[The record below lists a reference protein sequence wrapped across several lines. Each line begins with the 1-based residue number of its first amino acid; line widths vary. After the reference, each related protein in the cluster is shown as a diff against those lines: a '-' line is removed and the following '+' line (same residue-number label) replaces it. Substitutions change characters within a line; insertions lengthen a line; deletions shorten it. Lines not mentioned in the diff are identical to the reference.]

1 MRNDE
6 RLRTIYEVMAP
17 YIVRNEHNWRDYLA
31 FASQFHKHSFD
42 NILLVYAQD
51 EDVSILATR
60 KQWAAIG
67 RNLIPR
73 AKGVAVCVYR
83 NAKLTLD
90 YLFDVSQT
98 TGKEIHP
105 TDWQLSDEM
114 KEALTERLSYA
125 HGFPKQGFS
134 QALYAMA
141 SESVADNY
149 NHFLQELKQETKGH
163 LFTEIP
169 AGGFEAQYI
178 QLLTDSISYFI
189 GKKCHLPD
197 EEIQL
202 SDGMATVSH
211 FNTLPLVAH
220 LGTAV
225 TALSK
230 GILLEV
236 ERNIKIINRERMAQ
250 HEQTEY
256 QSEIQRAGRD
266 DAARSANLQQQ
277 RSRSASG
284 QVRPDGPG
292 IPQRESPGAIYDF
305 ENGWQSD
312 GDHAPGTGRG
322 DREDRSPDPANAPA
336 GADPADRGHHGADA
350 PPEQSE
356 TDGGGNRTPERSPD
370 SPLTEEHPNTEVAPS
385 AAPVGEP
392 SEKDGSFSVPAEQ
405 PTRHF
410 TDAEV
415 RRNYEYILTSTNLY
429 PSELHSAVR
438 SVLSEPPLNPDWSDK
453 GRQIAALFTPYGDRE
468 YQGDLLYRT
477 RLHGEDGISFFF
489 DEGYTYIPWNGLAFL
504 LDAMIED
511 GDYPNPVV
519 EEQPDPIGDY
529 NIPDEVDE
537 MGGPHRQMTIGEADF
552 DYVLDSVAYEAGET
566 VVEPVKPPA
575 IVQMEND
582 TPAAG
587 DEPASV
593 PDENPHAIV
602 EAPETALPTDT
613 AEQPAPPPV
622 KGNTTA
628 HKNLR
633 RFQEL
638 FPEIVSGQY
647 EYLRLE
653 AGEAYYPLV
662 IHHKYGSHYC
672 MEHYYMQN
680 GDRMYDPYMDFQI
693 DKEAGTLRAFSYEN
707 SGIGVYNEAD
717 PDDPAHEKKINGFNK
732 FFATWLNN
740 IRSQGY
746 EPVRASMMVNDEE
759 VDVDLR
765 PAAEAVPVVE
775 EEQPEQLSLLSLEKS
790 TEDLLVERVMQ
801 KGPLTAGK
809 KEQIYEFA
817 QTHPT
822 GSEFTAFLKK
832 LYGYEGFSGDEMGVK
847 YAMFN
852 SEGVTI
858 EWQDKQGETQETKL
872 SWARAAGVVQRLVDE
887 GRYLE
892 TPVVSLPEP
901 ETDEPL
907 EGETEPYDYS
917 FEYGL
922 LGRLKADCEYFL
934 SEGHQHEKHLWAGSI
949 HAQIAKMRELYDLL
963 PEKPEGIT
971 KEIIDDYET
980 RMAPW
985 EHDEAEET
993 QILDEALDAH
1003 HGQIDML
1010 MQAVRGELTV
1020 GTIRY
1025 SIFEGR
1031 PHISMIEV
1039 LEDYRRQ
1046 GIATQMLRY
1055 LQGQYPNEEIV
1066 WGYLTEDGS
1075 ALYQAVVDEQ
1085 PNPDYLRV
1093 QNDLEDITR
1102 EFDAYVR
1109 RLDGGAI
1116 LSPQEAADMDDLED
1130 TQYRLEKE
1138 LEELR
1143 PIRAFVRMGDGT
1155 AAEAPAVMG
1164 EATRTDL
1171 APLREPPAAPQV
1183 AAHNFR
1189 FSEDYDLYPSGAKTK
1204 YKNNVMAIKLLKQ
1217 IELEKRTATPEEQII
1232 LARYVGWGGLAN
1244 AFSSTAS
1251 GWENEYQELKS
1262 LLTDVE
1268 YKAAMNSTI
1277 TAYYTEP
1284 DLIRHIYRALERFGF
1299 EGGPDRKILDPGMGT
1314 GNFYSVLPE
1323 QFQESKLFGVELD
1336 SITGRIAKQLYP
1348 DADISIMGYE
1358 ATKFEDNSFDVI
1370 LGNIPFNSVKIY
1382 DRRYNDLNP
1391 YIHDYF
1397 FIKSLDLAKPG
1408 GIIAFI
1414 TSKGIMDR
1422 KDESLREYIARRAEF
1437 IGAIRLPNTA
1447 FKALAGTDVTAD
1459 VVFLKKRAHPIELDR
1474 TNLPSWIETDLD
1486 RSKWIAYNR
1495 YFKDNPEMLMGE
1507 MVSSRNMYGNED
1519 GTACVAPEDF
1529 DLNQHLTQAVD
1540 SLYARFTAE
1549 PDEEIEA
1556 DEPEESNAEYEDAPA
1571 GTKNFT
1577 YVVRNGEIF
1586 FCEKDKLIPQPY
1598 TGMKAERIKGLCEIR
1613 TALLEVI
1620 NIQSHEYDPLDLQ
1633 KAQDTLNQV
1642 YDRFVAK
1649 YGAINTKG
1657 NILAFSDDDQFP
1669 LLRSIEDERKD
1680 KTGWDKSAIFTK
1692 ATIRPFRQVNHA
1704 DTAEDALQICLNHK
1718 LRVDLPYMSF
1728 LTGKEPEEL
1737 VRELDTRIYLNPQ
1750 KYYGNPLEGWELAE
1764 EYLSGHVRDKLL
1776 YARQKAAEEPELFA
1790 RNVEALEEV
1799 QPEPLTPADIEVN
1812 MGAIW
1817 VPIEYYRQFM
1827 YETFQTSGYEKV
1839 IEGGDNR
1846 HRIDIE
1852 YFSYTTTWRVT
1863 NKSAE
1868 PDSVMV
1874 NQTFG
1879 TKRKNAYEIFED
1891 CLNMQSTTVRDRQ
1904 EYINEKGNKSV
1915 KYVINAQ
1922 ETMIARAKQQQIQE
1936 AFASWVWKEPER
1948 RDTLLRIYNDTF
1960 NTVRPREFDGSHLVF
1975 PGMNTEMKLRK
1986 HQLDFAARVIYTGTG
2001 LAAHEV
2007 GAGKTAALI
2016 AAGMYLKNLGAIH
2029 KAVFVVPNPLVG
2041 QWATEFYRFFPNANL
2056 LVSTAEDFTPK
2067 NRNRYIS
2074 KIATGEYDAVI
2085 LAHSQ
2090 FEKIPISTERQI
2102 AMLER
2107 QINDIENAIHEIK
2120 SENGENWSVKQMVI
2134 FRKNLDE
2141 RLKKLSAEEKKDD
2154 LLTFEQLGVDMMF
2167 VDEAHFFKNCFVF
2180 TKLRNVAGIT
2190 TSSSQRAFDMLL
2202 KCQYLQEVNNGRGVI
2217 FATGTPISNSLS
2229 EMFVMQRYLQP
2240 QELERFGWSYF
2251 DTWAAHFGKRT
2262 SALEIKPEGGGY
2274 RMRDRFAKFY
2284 NMPELMAVFREVAD
2298 IKTSDMLDIPG
2309 LPSVHGGKAEI
2320 ITTETTP
2327 AQKAIMAEFIL
2338 RADAIRAGRV
2348 KPEEDNMLKLTSE
2361 ARMMAIDPR
2370 LVDPN
2375 AENDPESKL
2384 NVCINEVYSLWVDTK
2399 EQKSVQ
2405 LIFCDVGTPKPG
2417 RFNVYDEI
2425 KRVLVEKGVPES
2437 EIAFAHDAATEA
2449 QRQSLFEL
2457 TRKGDIRILV
2467 GSTGKLGTGV
2477 NVQDKVIA
2485 INHLD
2490 CPWKPSDITQR
2501 NGRGVRQGNENPE
2514 VIVKQFVTKG
2524 TFDAYLWQIQEQ
2536 KLRYITQ
2543 IMTGRSLARSCEDV
2557 DETVLSAAQFKAA
2570 ATDNP
2575 MLAQKME
2582 LENRVTELK
2591 ILRGAWSNE
2600 QLSLER
2606 KVNTT
2611 YPSRIQQYQRQ
2622 IEQISQDAAL
2632 LEQSR
2637 GGNFSIVLDG
2647 KRYTERPEAGEA
2659 LALLYRRISEGRKK
2673 DDYDFEIG
2681 TYRGFR
2687 LYLSFDP
2694 FSAGLVLRGSSRYN
2708 TDIGSSGQGAI
2719 TRIENLAERI
2729 PSYLTYAQRDLE
2741 EVQKQLEAARQQM
2754 GQPFIYEEEL
2764 SEKVA
2769 TLTEIN
2775 TKLEFESLQGQE
2787 SEVVLDEDGERSDC
2801 KKAQSADCVLPGAGA
2816 EL

>member
-628 HKNLR
+628 HKNFR

-858 EWQDKQGETQETKL
+858 EWPDKQGETQETKL

-892 TPVVSLPEP
+892 TPVVSQTEQQ
-901 ETDEPL
+901 DEVQPFSDQ
-907 EGETEPYDYS
+907 YR
-917 FEYGL
+917 L
-922 LGRLKADCEYFL
+922 LDRLCADCEYFL
-934 SEGHQHEKHLWAGSI
+934 GAGQRAEKHLWAGSVD
-949 HAQIAKMRELYDLL
+949 AQIEKMRELYAQL
-963 PEKPEGIT
+963 PEKPDWISLDV
-971 KEIIDDYET
+971 INAYAR
-980 RMAPW
+980 RMAAP
-985 EHDEAEET
+985 EPVENTVEASPEET

-2154 LLTFEQLGVDMMF
+2154 LLTFEQLGVDMMM

-2202 KCQYLQEVNNGRGVI
+2202 KCQYLQETNQGRGVV
-2217 FATGTPISNSLS
+2217 FATGTPISNSIS
-2229 EMFVMQRYLQP
+2229 ELFVMQRYLQP

-2251 DTWAAHFGKRT
+2251 DTWIAHFAKRT
-2262 SALEIKPEGGGY
+2262 SVLELKPEGGGY
-2274 RMRDRFAKFY
+2274 RMRDRFVRFY
-2284 NMPELMAVFREVAD
+2284 NLPELMAVFREVAD
-2298 IKTSDMLDIPG
+2298 IKTADMLDIPG
-2309 LPSVHGGKAEI
+2309 LPAVRTGKAEI
-2320 ITTETTP
+2320 VSVEATP
-2327 AQKAIMAEFIL
+2327 AQQAIMADFIM
-2338 RADAIRAGRV
+2338 RAEAIRTGRV
-2348 KPEEDNMLKLTSE
+2348 KPEEDNMLKLTGE
-2361 ARMMAIDPR
+2361 ARLMAIDPR
-2370 LVDPN
+2370 LIRPD
-2375 AENDPESKL
+2375 ADGTGSKL
-2384 NVCINEVYSLWVDTK
+2384 SVCIEDVYQVWKDTAA
-2399 EQKSVQ
+2399 SASTQ
-2405 LIFCDVGTPKPG
+2405 LVFCDVGTPKAG
-2417 RFNVYDEI
+2417 KFNVYDEI
-2425 KRVLVEKGVPES
+2425 RNVLLAKGVPES
-2437 EIAFAHDAATEA
+2437 EIAFVHDATSEA
-2449 QRQSLFEL
+2449 QRQELFER
-2457 TRKGDIRILV
+2457 TRQGKVRILI
-2467 GSTGKLGTGV
+2467 GSTSKLGTGV
-2477 NVQDKVIA
+2477 NVQNKVIS
-2485 INHLD
+2485 IDHLD

-2514 VIVKQFVTKG
+2514 IMIKQFVAKG

-2543 IMTGRSLARSCEDV
+2543 ILTGKHIARSCEDV

-2575 MLAQKME
+2575 MVAQKME

-2606 KVNTT
+2606 KISTI
-2611 YPSRIQQYQRQ
+2611 YPGQ
-2622 IEQISQDAAL
+2622 IKRYEKEIDQIGEDIKL
-2632 LEQSR
+2632 LNQSA
-2637 GGNFSIVLDG
+2637 GSDFSIVLDG
-2647 KRYTERPEAGEA
+2647 KRYTERSEAGEA
-2659 LALLYRRISEGRKK
+2659 FGLLYRMIKEGAK
-2673 DDYDFEIG
+2673 DDSEEFEIG
-2681 TYRGFR
+2681 AYRSFP
-2687 LYLSFDP
+2687 LYLSVGYV
-2694 FSAGLVLRGSSRYN
+2694 SRLVLRYN
-2708 TDIGSSGQGAI
+2708 HHYTTEVGTSALGAI
-2719 TRIENLAERI
+2719 TRIEHLAERI
-2729 PSYLTYAQRDLE
+2729 PGYLKEAQRELE
-2741 EVQKQLEAARQQM
+2741 EVQKQLAVAQQQV
-2754 GQPFIYEEEL
+2754 GQPFIYEDEL

-2769 TLTEIN
+2769 QLTEIN
-2775 TKLEFESLQGQE
+2775 TKLEFESLQE
-2787 SEVVLDEDGERSDC
+2787 SEVILDENGQRSDGEEDWDSERVPSC
-2801 KKAQSADCVLPGAGA
+2801 ASAEV
-2816 EL
+2816 

>member
-134 QALYAMA
+134 QALYALA

-370 SPLTEEHPNTEVAPS
+370 SPLTEEHPNTEAAPS

-429 PSELHSAVR
+429 PPELHSAVR

-468 YQGDLLYRT
+468 YQGDFLYRT

-552 DYVLDSVAYEAGET
+552 DYVLDAVAYEAGET
-566 VVEPVKPPA
+566 VVEPVKPQA

-593 PDENPHAIV
+593 PDENPPVVV

-613 AEQPAPPPV
+613 AEQPTPPPV

-628 HKNLR
+628 HKNFR

-707 SGIGVYNEAD
+707 SGIGVYNEAN
-717 PDDPAHEKKINGFNK
+717 PDDPAYEKAINGFNS

-801 KGPLTAGK
+801 RGPLTAGK

-858 EWQDKQGETQETKL
+858 EWQDEQGETQETKL

-892 TPVVSLPEP
+892 TPVVSQ
-901 ETDEPL
+901 
-907 EGETEPYDYS
+907 TEQQNEVQPFSDQYR
-917 FEYGL
+917 L
-922 LGRLKADCEYFL
+922 LDRLCADCEYFL
-934 SEGHQHEKHLWAGSI
+934 GAGQRAEKHLWAGSVD
-949 HAQIAKMRELYDLL
+949 AQIEKMRELYAQL
-963 PEKPEGIT
+963 PEKPDWISLDV
-971 KEIIDDYET
+971 INAYAR
-980 RMAPW
+980 RMAAP
-985 EHDEAEET
+985 EPVENTAEASPEET

-1155 AAEAPAVMG
+1155 AAEVPAVMG

-1232 LARYVGWGGLAN
+1232 LACYVGWGGLAN

-1649 YGAINTKG
+1649 YGAINSKG

-1863 NKSAE
+1863 NKNAE

-1891 CLNMQSTTVRDRQ
+1891 CLNMQSSTVRDRQ
-1904 EYINEKGNKSV
+1904 EYINENGNKSV

-1948 RDTLLRIYNDTF
+1948 RDTLLRIYNETF

-2107 QINDIENAIHEIK
+2107 QINDIENAIYEIK

-2141 RLKKLSAEEKKDD
+2141 RLKKLSAEEKKDN
-2154 LLTFEQLGVDMMF
+2154 LLTFEQLGVDMMM
-2167 VDEAHFFKNCFVF
+2167 VDEAHFFKNCVVF

-2202 KCQYLQEVNNGRGVI
+2202 KCQYLQETNQGRGVV
-2217 FATGTPISNSLS
+2217 FATGTPISNSIS
-2229 EMFVMQRYLQP
+2229 ELFVMQRYLQP

-2251 DTWAAHFGKRT
+2251 DTWIAHFAKRT
-2262 SALEIKPEGGGY
+2262 SVLELKPEGGGY
-2274 RMRDRFAKFY
+2274 RMRDRFVRFY
-2284 NMPELMAVFREVAD
+2284 NLPELMAVFREVAD
-2298 IKTSDMLDIPG
+2298 IKTADMLDIPG
-2309 LPSVHGGKAEI
+2309 LPAVRTGKAEI
-2320 ITTETTP
+2320 VSVEATP
-2327 AQKAIMAEFIL
+2327 AQQAIMADFIM
-2338 RADAIRAGRV
+2338 RAEAIRTGRV
-2348 KPEEDNMLKLTSE
+2348 KPEEDNMLKLTGE
-2361 ARMMAIDPR
+2361 ARLMAIDPR
-2370 LVDPN
+2370 LIRPD
-2375 AENDPESKL
+2375 ADGTGSKL
-2384 NVCINEVYSLWVDTK
+2384 SVCIEDVYQVWKDTAA
-2399 EQKSVQ
+2399 SASTQ
-2405 LIFCDVGTPKPG
+2405 LVFCDVGTPKAG
-2417 RFNVYDEI
+2417 KFNVYNEI
-2425 KRVLVEKGVPES
+2425 RNVLLAKGVPES
-2437 EIAFAHDAATEA
+2437 EIAFVHDATSEA
-2449 QRQSLFEL
+2449 QRQELFER
-2457 TRKGDIRILV
+2457 TRQGKVRILI
-2467 GSTGKLGTGV
+2467 GSTSKLGTGV
-2477 NVQDKVIA
+2477 NVQNKVIS
-2485 INHLD
+2485 IDHLD

-2514 VIVKQFVTKG
+2514 IMIKQFVAKG

-2543 IMTGRSLARSCEDV
+2543 ILTGKHIARSCEDV

-2575 MLAQKME
+2575 MVAQKME

-2606 KVNTT
+2606 KISTI
-2611 YPSRIQQYQRQ
+2611 YPGQ
-2622 IEQISQDAAL
+2622 IKRYEKEIDQIGEDIKL
-2632 LEQSR
+2632 LNQSA
-2637 GGNFSIVLDG
+2637 GSDFSIVLDG
-2647 KRYTERPEAGEA
+2647 KRYTERSEAGEA
-2659 LALLYRRISEGRKK
+2659 FGLLYRMIKEGAK
-2673 DDYDFEIG
+2673 DDSEEFEIG
-2681 TYRGFR
+2681 AYRSFP
-2687 LYLSFDP
+2687 LYLSVGYV
-2694 FSAGLVLRGSSRYN
+2694 SRLVLRYN
-2708 TDIGSSGQGAI
+2708 HHYTTEVGTSALGAI
-2719 TRIENLAERI
+2719 TRIEHLAERI
-2729 PSYLTYAQRDLE
+2729 PGYLKEAQRELE
-2741 EVQKQLEAARQQM
+2741 EVQKQLAVAQQQV
-2754 GQPFIYEEEL
+2754 GQPFIYEDEL

-2769 TLTEIN
+2769 QLTEIN
-2775 TKLEFESLQGQE
+2775 TKLEFESLQE
-2787 SEVVLDEDGERSDC
+2787 SEVILDENGQRSDGEEDWDSERVPSC
-2801 KKAQSADCVLPGAGA
+2801 ASAEV
-2816 EL
+2816 

>member
-134 QALYAMA
+134 QALYALA

-537 MGGPHRQMTIGEADF
+537 MGDPHRQMTIGEADF

-566 VVEPVKPPA
+566 IVEPVKPQA

-628 HKNLR
+628 HKNFR

-872 SWARAAGVVQRLVDE
+872 SWTRAAGVVQRLVDE

-892 TPVVSLPEP
+892 APVASLPEP

-1046 GIATQMLRY
+1046 SIATQMLRY

-1323 QFQESKLFGVELD
+1323 QFQGSKLFGVELD

-1459 VVFLKKRAHPIELDR
+1459 VVFLKKRERPIELDR
-1474 TNLPSWIETDLD
+1474 MNLPSWIETDLD

-1529 DLNQHLTQAVD
+1529 DLNQHLAQAVD

-1577 YVVRNGEIF
+1577 YVVRNGDIF

-1904 EYINEKGNKSV
+1904 EYINERGNKSV

-2154 LLTFEQLGVDMMF
+2154 LLTFEQLGVDMMM

-2202 KCQYLQEVNNGRGVI
+2202 KCQYLQETNQGRGVV
-2217 FATGTPISNSLS
+2217 FATGTPISNSIS
-2229 EMFVMQRYLQP
+2229 ELFVMQRYLQP

-2251 DTWAAHFGKRT
+2251 DTWIAHFAKRT
-2262 SALEIKPEGGGY
+2262 SVLELKPEGGGY
-2274 RMRDRFAKFY
+2274 RMRDRFVRFY
-2284 NMPELMAVFREVAD
+2284 NLPELMAVFREVAD
-2298 IKTSDMLDIPG
+2298 IKTADMLDIPG
-2309 LPSVHGGKAEI
+2309 LPTVRTGKAEI
-2320 ITTETTP
+2320 VSVEATP
-2327 AQKAIMAEFIL
+2327 AQQAIMADFIM
-2338 RADAIRAGRV
+2338 RAEAIRTGRV
-2348 KPEEDNMLKLTSE
+2348 KPEEDNMLKLTGE
-2361 ARMMAIDPR
+2361 ARLMAIDPR
-2370 LVDPN
+2370 LIRPD
-2375 AENDPESKL
+2375 ADGTGSKL
-2384 NVCINEVYSLWVDTK
+2384 SVCIEDVYQVWKDTAA
-2399 EQKSVQ
+2399 SASTQ
-2405 LIFCDVGTPKPG
+2405 LVFCDVGTPKAG
-2417 RFNVYDEI
+2417 KFNVYDEI
-2425 KRVLVEKGVPES
+2425 RNVLLAKGVPES
-2437 EIAFAHDAATEA
+2437 EIAFVHDATSEA
-2449 QRQSLFEL
+2449 QRQELFER
-2457 TRKGDIRILV
+2457 TRQGKVRILI
-2467 GSTGKLGTGV
+2467 GSTSKLGTGV
-2477 NVQDKVIA
+2477 NVQNKVIS
-2485 INHLD
+2485 IDHLD

-2514 VIVKQFVTKG
+2514 IMIKQFVAKG

-2543 IMTGRSLARSCEDV
+2543 ILTGKHIARSCEDV

-2575 MLAQKME
+2575 MVAQKME

-2606 KVNTT
+2606 KISTI
-2611 YPSRIQQYQRQ
+2611 YPGQ
-2622 IEQISQDAAL
+2622 IKRYEKEIDQIGEDIKL
-2632 LEQSR
+2632 LNQSV
-2637 GGNFSIVLDG
+2637 GSDFSIVLDG
-2647 KRYTERPEAGEA
+2647 KRYTERSEAGEA
-2659 LALLYRRISEGRKK
+2659 FGLLYRMIKEGAK
-2673 DDYDFEIG
+2673 DDSEEFEIG
-2681 TYRGFR
+2681 AYRSFP
-2687 LYLSFDP
+2687 LYLSVGYV
-2694 FSAGLVLRGSSRYN
+2694 SRLVLRYN
-2708 TDIGSSGQGAI
+2708 HHYTTEVGTSALGAI
-2719 TRIENLAERI
+2719 TRIEHLAERI
-2729 PSYLTYAQRDLE
+2729 PGYLKEAQRELE
-2741 EVQKQLEAARQQM
+2741 EVQKQLAVAQQQV
-2754 GQPFIYEEEL
+2754 GQPFIYEDEL

-2769 TLTEIN
+2769 QLTEIN
-2775 TKLEFESLQGQE
+2775 TKLEFESLQE
-2787 SEVVLDEDGERSDC
+2787 SEVILDENGQRSDGEEDWDSERVPSC
-2801 KKAQSADCVLPGAGA
+2801 ASAEV
-2816 EL
+2816 

>member
-134 QALYAMA
+134 QALYALA

-370 SPLTEEHPNTEVAPS
+370 SPLTEEHPNTEAAPS

-511 GDYPNPVV
+511 SDYPNPVV

-613 AEQPAPPPV
+613 AEHPAPPPV

-628 HKNLR
+628 HTNFR

-822 GSEFTAFLKK
+822 GLEFTAFLKK

-892 TPVVSLPEP
+892 TPVVSQ
-901 ETDEPL
+901 
-907 EGETEPYDYS
+907 TEQQNEVQPFSDQYR
-917 FEYGL
+917 L
-922 LGRLKADCEYFL
+922 LDRLCADCEYFL
-934 SEGHQHEKHLWAGSI
+934 GAGQRAEKHLWAGSVD
-949 HAQIAKMRELYDLL
+949 AQIEKMRELYAQL
-963 PEKPEGIT
+963 PEKPDWISLDV
-971 KEIIDDYET
+971 INAYAR
-980 RMAPW
+980 RMAAP
-985 EHDEAEET
+985 EPVENTAEASPEET

-1155 AAEAPAVMG
+1155 AAEVPAVMG

-1232 LARYVGWGGLAN
+1232 LACYVGWGGLAN

-1649 YGAINTKG
+1649 YGAINSKG

-1863 NKSAE
+1863 NKNAE

-1891 CLNMQSTTVRDRQ
+1891 CLNMQSSTVRDRQ
-1904 EYINEKGNKSV
+1904 EYINENGNKSV

-1948 RDTLLRIYNDTF
+1948 RDTLLRIYNETF

-2107 QINDIENAIHEIK
+2107 QINDIENAIYEIK

-2141 RLKKLSAEEKKDD
+2141 RLKKLSAEEKKDN
-2154 LLTFEQLGVDMMF
+2154 LLTFEQLGVDMMM

-2202 KCQYLQEVNNGRGVI
+2202 KCQYLQETNQGRGVV
-2217 FATGTPISNSLS
+2217 FATGTPISNSIS
-2229 EMFVMQRYLQP
+2229 ELFVMQRYLQP

-2251 DTWAAHFGKRT
+2251 DTWIAHFAKRT
-2262 SALEIKPEGGGY
+2262 SVLELKPEGGGY
-2274 RMRDRFAKFY
+2274 RMRDRFVRFY
-2284 NMPELMAVFREVAD
+2284 NLPELMAVFREVAD
-2298 IKTSDMLDIPG
+2298 IKTADMLDIPG
-2309 LPSVHGGKAEI
+2309 LPAVRTGKAEI
-2320 ITTETTP
+2320 VSVEATP
-2327 AQKAIMAEFIL
+2327 AQQAIMADFIM
-2338 RADAIRAGRV
+2338 RAEAIRTGRV
-2348 KPEEDNMLKLTSE
+2348 KPEEDNMLKLTGE
-2361 ARMMAIDPR
+2361 ARLMAIDPR
-2370 LVDPN
+2370 LIRPD
-2375 AENDPESKL
+2375 ADGTGSKL
-2384 NVCINEVYSLWVDTK
+2384 SVCIEDVYQVWKDTAA
-2399 EQKSVQ
+2399 SASTQ
-2405 LIFCDVGTPKPG
+2405 LVFCDVGTPKAG
-2417 RFNVYDEI
+2417 KFNVYNEI
-2425 KRVLVEKGVPES
+2425 RNVLLAKGVPES
-2437 EIAFAHDAATEA
+2437 EIAFVHDATSEA
-2449 QRQSLFEL
+2449 QRQELFER
-2457 TRKGDIRILV
+2457 TRQGKVRILI
-2467 GSTGKLGTGV
+2467 GSTSKLGTGV
-2477 NVQDKVIA
+2477 NVQNKVIS
-2485 INHLD
+2485 IDHLD

-2514 VIVKQFVTKG
+2514 IMIKQFVAKG

-2543 IMTGRSLARSCEDV
+2543 ILTGKHIARSCEDV

-2575 MLAQKME
+2575 MVAQKME

-2606 KVNTT
+2606 KISTI
-2611 YPSRIQQYQRQ
+2611 YPGQ
-2622 IEQISQDAAL
+2622 IKRYEKEIDQIGEDIKL
-2632 LEQSR
+2632 LNQSA
-2637 GGNFSIVLDG
+2637 GSDFSIVLDG
-2647 KRYTERPEAGEA
+2647 KRYTERSEAGEA
-2659 LALLYRRISEGRKK
+2659 FGLLYRMIKEGAK
-2673 DDYDFEIG
+2673 DDSEEFEIG
-2681 TYRGFR
+2681 AYRSFP
-2687 LYLSFDP
+2687 LYLSVGYV
-2694 FSAGLVLRGSSRYN
+2694 SRLVLRYN
-2708 TDIGSSGQGAI
+2708 HHYTTEVGTSALGAI
-2719 TRIENLAERI
+2719 TRIEHLAERI
-2729 PSYLTYAQRDLE
+2729 PGYLKEAQRELE
-2741 EVQKQLEAARQQM
+2741 EVQKQLAVAQQQV
-2754 GQPFIYEEEL
+2754 GQPFIYEDEL

-2769 TLTEIN
+2769 QLTEIN
-2775 TKLEFESLQGQE
+2775 TKLEFESLQE
-2787 SEVVLDEDGERSDC
+2787 SEVILDENGQRSDGEEDWDSERVPSC
-2801 KKAQSADCVLPGAGA
+2801 ASAEV
-2816 EL
+2816 

>member
-17 YIVRNEHNWRDYLA
+17 YIVRSERNWRDYLA
-31 FASQFHKHSFD
+31 FASRFHKQSFD

-51 EDVSILATR
+51 EDVTILATK
-60 KQWAAIG
+60 KQWAGVG
-67 RNLIPR
+67 RNLISRP
-73 AKGVAVCVYR
+73 KGIAVCVYS
-83 NAKLTLD
+83 NARLTLD
-90 YLFDVSQT
+90 YLFDISQT
-98 TGKEIHP
+98 VGREIHP
-105 TDWQLSDEM
+105 TNWQLSDEM
-114 KEALTERLSYA
+114 QKALGERLTFS
-125 HGFPKQGFS
+125 HGFQTQPFPDL
-134 QALYAMA
+134 LYALA
-141 SESVADNY
+141 REAVNDNY
-149 NHFLQELKQETKGH
+149 EHYLQGLRQETKNH
-163 LFTEIP
+163 LFEEIP

-178 QLLTDSISYFI
+178 QLLSDSVSYFI

-197 EEIQL
+197 EAIRMG
-202 SDGMATVSH
+202 DGMATVSH
-211 FNTLPLVAH
+211 FNTVPLVAH
-220 LGTAV
+220 LGMAV
-225 TALSK
+225 TSISK
-230 GILLEV
+230 AVLLEM
-236 ERNIKIINRERMAQ
+236 ERNIRIINRERKVQ
-250 HEQTEY
+250 HEQAEH
-256 QSEIQRAGRD
+256 QSELQRTGRD
-266 DAARSANLQQQ
+266 ASPQPANLQQQ
-277 RSRSASG
+277 RGG
-284 QVRPDGPG
+284 QAPGPVRADGAG
-292 IPQRESPGAIYDF
+292 ISQGQPAGAIYDF

-312 GDHAPGTGRG
+312 GDYAPGTGRG
-322 DREDRSPDPANAPA
+322 HREDRVPDPADASA
-336 GADPADRGHHGADA
+336 GPDAADRGHSGADT
-350 PPEQSE
+350 PSERPEA
-356 TDGGGNRTPERSPD
+356 DGGGNGTPDHRAD
-370 SPLTEEHPNTEVAPS
+370 SPLIEEQSHTEAPQGAEHE
-385 AAPVGEP
+385 GEP
-392 SEKDGSFSVPAEQ
+392 PAQDGSLSASPKVEHHFSDE
-405 PTRHF
+405 
-410 TDAEV
+410 EV
-415 RRNYEYILTSTNLY
+415 RRHYEHILTSTDLY
-429 PSELHSAVR
+429 PPELHQAVR
-438 SVLSEPPLNPDWSDK
+438 AALADGVTDYNWTEK
-453 GRQIAALFTPYGDRE
+453 GREVCGLFSAYGDRE
-468 YQGDLLYRT
+468 FQGEVLYRT
-477 RLHGEDGISFFF
+477 KLRGEDGISFYF
-489 DEGYTYIPWNGLAFL
+489 DDGYTYFPWPSLANL
-504 LDAMIED
+504 LDALIET
-511 GDYPNPVV
+511 GVYPDIT
-519 EEQPDPIGDY
+519 EEEEPDPIGDY
-529 NIPDEVDE
+529 NIPAEVEE
-537 MGGPHRQMTIGEADF
+537 MGGAPQREIGQADY
-552 DYVLDSVAYEAGET
+552 DYVLGTVAYEAGET
-566 VVEPVKPPA
+566 AEEPVRPQAVFTEIKGIPKANEIDAFVPKPVAGGQQVIVAGGQANLIPPA
-575 IVQMEND
+575 EES
-582 TPAAG
+582 P
-587 DEPASV
+587 S
-593 PDENPHAIV
+593 PH
-602 EAPETALPTDT
+602 
-613 AEQPAPPPV
+613 
-622 KGNTTA
+622 KSRGNTTA
-628 HKNLR
+628 HKNFR
-633 RFQEL
+633 RFQKL

-647 EYLRLE
+647 ESLRLE
-653 AGEAYYPLV
+653 AGDAYDPLV
-662 IHHKYGSHYC
+662 IHHKYGDHYC

-680 GDRMYDPYMDFQI
+680 GDRMYDPYMDFLI
-693 DKEAGTLRAFSYEN
+693 DTEAGTLRAFSYEN
-707 SGIGVYNEAD
+707 SGIGVYQEAD
-717 PDDPAHEKKINGFNK
+717 PADPAQEKKIAGFGQ

-740 IRSQGY
+740 IASQGY
-746 EPVRASMMVNDEE
+746 ELVRATMLVNDEE
-759 VDVDLR
+759 VDVELR
-765 PAAEAVPVVE
+765 PAPEAAPAAEAE
-775 EEQPEQLSLLSLEKS
+775 EPEQLSLLASPSERS
-790 TEDLLVERVMQ
+790 PEDLLIERAMLR
-801 KGPLTAGK
+801 GPLATQK
-809 KEQIYEFA
+809 KDRIYEFA
-817 QTHPT
+817 RTHPT
-822 GSEFTAFLKK
+822 GSAFASFLKEM
-832 LYGYEGFSGDEMGVK
+832 YGYEGFPDEAAGLDYVYSGTDSIELHWTDEH
-847 YAMFN
+847 
-852 SEGVTI
+852 
-858 EWQDKQGETQETKL
+858 GEKRETKL
-872 SWARAAGVVQRLVDE
+872 SWPQAAGIVQRLVDE

-892 TPVVSLPEP
+892 APAVSEPEP
-901 ETDEPL
+901 QDEAQPF
-907 EGETEPYDYS
+907 S
-917 FEYGL
+917 AEYRL
-922 LGRLKADCEYFL
+922 LDRLRADCEYFL
-934 SEGHQHEKHLWAGSI
+934 GEGQRAEKHLWAGSVE
-949 HAQIAKMRELYDLL
+949 AQITKMRDLYAQL
-963 PEKPEGIT
+963 PEKPDWLSPET
-971 KEIIDDYET
+971 IDAYARRMAAPEQPEET
-980 RMAPW
+980 R
-985 EHDEAEET
+985 
-993 QILDEALDAH
+993 ILDEALGAH
-1003 HGQIDML
+1003 SGQIDML

-1020 GTIRY
+1020 GTLRY

-1055 LQGQYPNEEIV
+1055 LQGQYPDEEIE

-1075 ALYQAVVDEQ
+1075 VLYRAVVDEQ
-1085 PNPDYLRV
+1085 PNPEYQKV
-1093 QNDLEDITR
+1093 KTDLEDITR
-1102 EFDAYVR
+1102 LYDGYVQR
-1109 RLDGGAI
+1109 MEGGGI
-1116 LSPQEAADMDDLED
+1116 LSPAEAADMDDLED
-1130 TQYRLEKE
+1130 IQYRLEKE
-1138 LEELR
+1138 LDELR
-1143 PIRAFVRMGDGT
+1143 PMRAFVRMEGVPPTQPEEKT
-1155 AAEAPAVMG
+1155 AP
-1164 EATRTDL
+1164 
-1171 APLREPPAAPQV
+1171 EPPANPRPEPFIPR
-1183 AAHNFR
+1183 NFR
-1189 FSEDYDLYPSGAKTK
+1189 FSADYDLYPGGAKTK
-1204 YKNNVMAIKLLKQ
+1204 YKNNILAIKTLKQ
-1217 IELEKRTATPEEQII
+1217 IEAEQRTATPEEQIT
-1232 LARYVGWGGLAN
+1232 LAHYVGWGGLAY
-1244 AFSSTAS
+1244 AFSDKAA
-1251 GWENEYQELKS
+1251 GWESEYQELKA
-1262 LLTDVE
+1262 LLTEEE
-1268 YKAAMNSTI
+1268 YKAAMRSTI

-1284 DLIRHIYRALERFGF
+1284 ELIRYMYRALERFGF

-1323 QFQESKLFGVELD
+1323 QYQGTKLYGVELD

-1348 DADISIMGYE
+1348 EADISVMGYE
-1358 ATKFEDNSFDVI
+1358 AVKFEDNSFDVI

-1382 DRRYNDLNP
+1382 DRRYNELNP

-1414 TSKGIMDR
+1414 TSKGILDR

-1447 FKALAGTDVTAD
+1447 FKMLAGTEVTAD
-1459 VVFLKKRAHPIELDR
+1459 IVFLKKRAAPMQLDR
-1474 TNLPSWIETDLD
+1474 ANTPSWIQTDME
-1486 RSKWIAYNR
+1486 RGKWIPYNR
-1495 YFKDNPEMLMGE
+1495 YFMDHPEMLMGKME
-1507 MVSSRNMYGNED
+1507 SSRNMYGNED
-1519 GTACVAPEDF
+1519 GTACIAPEGF
-1529 DLNQHLTQAVD
+1529 DLYEHLSGAVE
-1540 SLYARFTAE
+1540 SLYARFSAE
-1549 PDEEIEA
+1549 PDVEPLEEV
-1556 DEPEESNAEYEDAPA
+1556 EEEQPTDYEDAPE
-1571 GTKNFT
+1571 GTRNFT
-1577 YVVRNGEIF
+1577 FVVKDGEIYY
-1586 FCEKDKLIPQPY
+1586 CEKNKLIPQPY
-1598 TGMKAERIKGLCEIR
+1598 TGMKAARIKGLCEIR

-1620 NIQSHEYDPLDLQ
+1620 SIQSHEYDPLDLR
-1633 KAQDTLNQV
+1633 KAQDKLNQV
-1642 YDRFVAK
+1642 YDRFTTK
-1649 YGAINTKG
+1649 YGAINSKG

-1680 KTGWDKSAIFTK
+1680 KSGWDKSAIFHK
-1692 ATIRPFRQVNHA
+1692 ATIRPFREVNHA
-1704 DTAEDALQICLNHK
+1704 DTAEDALHICLNRK
-1718 LRVDLPYMSF
+1718 LRVDLSYMSF
-1728 LTGKEPEEL
+1728 LTGKEPGEL
-1737 VRELDTRIYLNPQ
+1737 VAELGDRIYLNPQ
-1750 KYYGNPLEGWELAE
+1750 KYYGNPDEGWELAE

-1776 YARQKAAEEPELFA
+1776 YASQKAAEEPELFA
-1790 RNVEALEEV
+1790 RNVEALEAV

-1812 MGAIW
+1812 LGAIW
-1817 VPIEYYRQFM
+1817 VPVEYYRQFM
-1827 YETFQTSGYEKV
+1827 YETFQTSGYSKV
-1839 IEGGDNR
+1839 IDGGDNR
-1846 HRIDIE
+1846 YRIDIE
-1852 YFSYTTTWRVT
+1852 YFPYTTTWRIS
-1863 NKSAE
+1863 NKNSE
-1868 PDSVMV
+1868 SDSVTV
-1874 NQTFG
+1874 NQTLG
-1879 TKRKNAYEIFED
+1879 TSRKNAYEILED

-1904 EYINEKGNKSV
+1904 EYTNDRGDKAV
-1915 KYVINAQ
+1915 RYVINPK

-1936 AFASWVWKEPER
+1936 AFASWIWREPER
-1948 RDTLLRIYNDTF
+1948 RDALLKLYNDTF
-1960 NTVRPREFDGSHLVF
+1960 NTVRPREYDGSHLVI
-1975 PGMNTEMKLRK
+1975 PGMNSEMKLRK
-1986 HQLDFAARVIYTGTG
+1986 HQLDFVARVIYTGTG

-2056 LVSTAEDFTPK
+2056 LVSTVEDFTPK
-2067 NRNRYIS
+2067 NRNRYVS

-2090 FEKIPISTERQI
+2090 FEKIPISRERQI
-2102 AMLER
+2102 MQLEQ
-2107 QINDIENAIHEIK
+2107 QINEIEAAI
-2120 SENGENWSVKQMVI
+2120 SEMKYEKGENWSIKQMAI
-2134 FRKNLDE
+2134 FRDNLE
-2141 RLKKLSAEEKKDD
+2141 TKLEKLSAEEKKDD

-2309 LPSVHGGKAEI
+2309 LPSIHGGKAEI

-2425 KRVLVEKGVPES
+2425 KRVLVEKGVRES

-2449 QRQSLFEL
+2449 QRQALFEL

-2514 VIVKQFVTKG
+2514 VIIKQFVTKG

-2611 YPSRIQQYQRQ
+2611 YPNRIQQYQRQ
-2622 IEQISQDAAL
+2622 IEQIRQDVTL
-2632 LEQSR
+2632 LEQSK
-2637 GGNFSIVLDG
+2637 GGNFSIMLDG

-2775 TKLEFESLQGQE
+2775 TKLEFESLQEQE
-2787 SEVVLDEDGERSDC
+2787 SEVILDEDGERSDC

>member
-98 TGKEIHP
+98 TGKKIHP

-134 QALYAMA
+134 QALYALA

-511 GDYPNPVV
+511 SDYPNPVV

-537 MGGPHRQMTIGEADF
+537 MGDPHRQMTIGEADF

-566 VVEPVKPPA
+566 VVEPVKPQA

-628 HKNLR
+628 HKNFR

-872 SWARAAGVVQRLVDE
+872 SWTRAAGVVQRLVDE

-892 TPVVSLPEP
+892 APVASLPEP

-1323 QFQESKLFGVELD
+1323 QFQGSKLFGVELD

-1397 FIKSLDLAKPG
+1397 FIKSLDLAKSG

-1459 VVFLKKRAHPIELDR
+1459 VVFLKKRERPIELDR
-1474 TNLPSWIETDLD
+1474 MNLPSWIETDLD

-1529 DLNQHLTQAVD
+1529 DLNQHLAQAVD

-2154 LLTFEQLGVDMMF
+2154 LLTFEQLGVDMMM

-2202 KCQYLQEVNNGRGVI
+2202 KCQYLQETNQGRGVV
-2217 FATGTPISNSLS
+2217 FATGTPISNSIS
-2229 EMFVMQRYLQP
+2229 ELFVMQRYLQP

-2251 DTWAAHFGKRT
+2251 DTWIAHFAKRT
-2262 SALEIKPEGGGY
+2262 SVLELKPEGGGY
-2274 RMRDRFAKFY
+2274 RMRDRFVRFY
-2284 NMPELMAVFREVAD
+2284 NLPELMAVFREVAD
-2298 IKTSDMLDIPG
+2298 IKTADMLDIPG
-2309 LPSVHGGKAEI
+2309 LPTVRTGKAEI
-2320 ITTETTP
+2320 VSVEATP
-2327 AQKAIMAEFIL
+2327 AQQAIMADFIM
-2338 RADAIRAGRV
+2338 RAEAIRTGRV
-2348 KPEEDNMLKLTSE
+2348 KPEEDNMLKLTGE
-2361 ARMMAIDPR
+2361 ARLMAIDPR
-2370 LVDPN
+2370 LIRPD
-2375 AENDPESKL
+2375 ADGTGSKL
-2384 NVCINEVYSLWVDTK
+2384 SVCIEDVYQVWKDTAA
-2399 EQKSVQ
+2399 SASTQ
-2405 LIFCDVGTPKPG
+2405 LVFCDVGTPKAG
-2417 RFNVYDEI
+2417 KFNVYDEI
-2425 KRVLVEKGVPES
+2425 RNVLLAKGVPES
-2437 EIAFAHDAATEA
+2437 EIAFVHDATSEA
-2449 QRQSLFEL
+2449 QRQELFER
-2457 TRKGDIRILV
+2457 TRQGKVRILI
-2467 GSTGKLGTGV
+2467 GSTSKLGTGV
-2477 NVQDKVIA
+2477 NVQNKVIS
-2485 INHLD
+2485 IDHLD

-2514 VIVKQFVTKG
+2514 IMIKQFVAKG

-2543 IMTGRSLARSCEDV
+2543 ILTGKHIARSCEDV

-2575 MLAQKME
+2575 MVAQKME

-2606 KVNTT
+2606 KISTI
-2611 YPSRIQQYQRQ
+2611 YPGQ
-2622 IEQISQDAAL
+2622 IKRYEKEIDQIGEDIKL
-2632 LEQSR
+2632 LNQSA
-2637 GGNFSIVLDG
+2637 GSDFSIVLDG
-2647 KRYTERPEAGEA
+2647 KRYTERSEAGEA
-2659 LALLYRRISEGRKK
+2659 FGLLYRMIKEGTK
-2673 DDYDFEIG
+2673 DDSEEFEIG
-2681 TYRGFR
+2681 AYRSFP
-2687 LYLSFDP
+2687 LYLSVGYV
-2694 FSAGLVLRGSSRYN
+2694 SRLVLRYN
-2708 TDIGSSGQGAI
+2708 HHYTTEVGTSALGAI
-2719 TRIENLAERI
+2719 TRIEHLAERI
-2729 PSYLTYAQRDLE
+2729 PGYLKEAQRELE
-2741 EVQKQLEAARQQM
+2741 EVQKQLAVAQQQV
-2754 GQPFIYEEEL
+2754 GQPFIYEDEL

-2769 TLTEIN
+2769 QLTEIN
-2775 TKLEFESLQGQE
+2775 TKLEFESLQE
-2787 SEVVLDEDGERSDC
+2787 SEVILDENGQRSDGEEDWDSERVPSC
-2801 KKAQSADCVLPGAGA
+2801 ASAEV
-2816 EL
+2816 

>member
-602 EAPETALPTDT
+602 EAPETVLPTDT

-628 HKNLR
+628 HKNFR

-892 TPVVSLPEP
+892 TPVVSQTEQQ
-901 ETDEPL
+901 DEVQPFSDQ
-907 EGETEPYDYS
+907 YR
-917 FEYGL
+917 L
-922 LGRLKADCEYFL
+922 LDRLCADCEYFL
-934 SEGHQHEKHLWAGSI
+934 GAGQRAEKHLWAGSVD
-949 HAQIAKMRELYDLL
+949 AQIEKMRELYAQL
-963 PEKPEGIT
+963 PEKPDWISLDV
-971 KEIIDDYET
+971 INAYAR
-980 RMAPW
+980 RMAAP
-985 EHDEAEET
+985 EPVENTAEASPEET

-2154 LLTFEQLGVDMMF
+2154 LLTFEQLGVDMMM

-2202 KCQYLQEVNNGRGVI
+2202 KCQYLQETNQGRGVV
-2217 FATGTPISNSLS
+2217 FATGTPISNSIS
-2229 EMFVMQRYLQP
+2229 ELFVMQRYLQP

-2251 DTWAAHFGKRT
+2251 DTWIAHFAKRT
-2262 SALEIKPEGGGY
+2262 SVLELKPEGGGY
-2274 RMRDRFAKFY
+2274 RMRDRFVRFY
-2284 NMPELMAVFREVAD
+2284 NLPELMAVFREVAD
-2298 IKTSDMLDIPG
+2298 IKTADMLDIPG
-2309 LPSVHGGKAEI
+2309 LPAVRTGKAEI
-2320 ITTETTP
+2320 VSVEATP
-2327 AQKAIMAEFIL
+2327 AQQAIMADFIM
-2338 RADAIRAGRV
+2338 RAEAIRTGRV
-2348 KPEEDNMLKLTSE
+2348 KPEEDNMLKLTGE
-2361 ARMMAIDPR
+2361 ARLMAIDPR
-2370 LVDPN
+2370 LIRPD
-2375 AENDPESKL
+2375 ADGTGSKL
-2384 NVCINEVYSLWVDTK
+2384 SVCIEDVYQVWKDTAA
-2399 EQKSVQ
+2399 SASTQ
-2405 LIFCDVGTPKPG
+2405 LVFCDVGTPKAG
-2417 RFNVYDEI
+2417 KFNVYDEI
-2425 KRVLVEKGVPES
+2425 RNVLLAKGVPES
-2437 EIAFAHDAATEA
+2437 EIAFVHDATSEA
-2449 QRQSLFEL
+2449 QRQELFER
-2457 TRKGDIRILV
+2457 TRQGKVRILI
-2467 GSTGKLGTGV
+2467 GSTSKLGTGV
-2477 NVQDKVIA
+2477 NVQNKVIS
-2485 INHLD
+2485 IDHLD

-2514 VIVKQFVTKG
+2514 IMIKQFVAKG

-2543 IMTGRSLARSCEDV
+2543 ILTGKHIARSCEDV

-2575 MLAQKME
+2575 MVAQKME

-2606 KVNTT
+2606 KISTI
-2611 YPSRIQQYQRQ
+2611 YPGQ
-2622 IEQISQDAAL
+2622 IKRYEKEIDQIGEDIKL
-2632 LEQSR
+2632 LNQSA
-2637 GGNFSIVLDG
+2637 GSDFSIVLDG
-2647 KRYTERPEAGEA
+2647 KRYTERSEAGEA
-2659 LALLYRRISEGRKK
+2659 FGLLYRMIKEGAK
-2673 DDYDFEIG
+2673 DDSEEFEIG
-2681 TYRGFR
+2681 AYRSFP
-2687 LYLSFDP
+2687 LYLSVGYV
-2694 FSAGLVLRGSSRYN
+2694 SRLVLRYN
-2708 TDIGSSGQGAI
+2708 HHYTTEVGTSALGAI
-2719 TRIENLAERI
+2719 TRIEHLAERI
-2729 PSYLTYAQRDLE
+2729 PGYLKEAQRELE
-2741 EVQKQLEAARQQM
+2741 EVQKQLAVAQQQV
-2754 GQPFIYEEEL
+2754 GQPFIYEDEL

-2769 TLTEIN
+2769 QLTEIN
-2775 TKLEFESLQGQE
+2775 TKLEFESLQE
-2787 SEVVLDEDGERSDC
+2787 SEVILDENGQRSDGEEDWDSERVPSC
-2801 KKAQSADCVLPGAGA
+2801 ASAEV
-2816 EL
+2816 

>member
-114 KEALTERLSYA
+114 KKALTERLSYA
-125 HGFPKQGFS
+125 HGFPKQDFP

-141 SESVADNY
+141 SESVAENY

-256 QSEIQRAGRD
+256 QSEIQGAGRD
-266 DAARSANLQQQ
+266 DASRSANLQQQ
-277 RSRSASG
+277 RGRSTSG

-322 DREDRSPDPANAPA
+322 DREDRSPDAANAPA
-336 GADPADRGHHGADA
+336 GAASADRGHHGADA
-350 PPEQSE
+350 TPEQSE

-370 SPLTEEHPNTEVAPS
+370 SPLTEEQPNTEVAPS

-429 PSELHSAVR
+429 PPELHSAVR

-511 GDYPNPVV
+511 GDYPNPVA

-628 HKNLR
+628 HKNFR

-717 PDDPAHEKKINGFNK
+717 PDDPAYEKAINGFNS

-790 TEDLLVERVMQ
+790 TEDLLIERVMCE
-801 KGPLTAGK
+801 GPIVKNK
-809 KEQIYEFA
+809 KERIYQFA

-822 GSEFTAFLKK
+822 GSAFVTFLKEI
-832 LYGYEGFSGDEMGVK
+832 YGYEGFSLEDMGVK

-852 SEGVTI
+852 GEGVSI
-858 EWQDKQGETQETKL
+858 EWQDEQGETQETKL

-892 TPVVSLPEP
+892 TPVVSQPEQQ
-901 ETDEPL
+901 DEVQPFSDQ
-907 EGETEPYDYS
+907 YR
-917 FEYGL
+917 L
-922 LGRLKADCEYFL
+922 LDRLCADCEYFL
-934 SEGHQHEKHLWAGSI
+934 GAGQRAEKHLWAGSVD
-949 HAQIAKMRELYDLL
+949 AQIEKMRELYAQL
-963 PEKPEGIT
+963 PEKPDWISLD
-971 KEIIDDYET
+971 IINAYAR
-980 RMAPW
+980 RMAAP
-985 EHDEAEET
+985 EPVENTAEASPEET

-1155 AAEAPAVMG
+1155 AAEVPAVMD
-1164 EATRTDL
+1164 EATPTDL
-1171 APLREPPAAPQV
+1171 APLRERPAAPQV
-1183 AAHNFR
+1183 ATHNFR

-1323 QFQESKLFGVELD
+1323 QFQGSKLFGVELD

-1459 VVFLKKRAHPIELDR
+1459 VVFLKKRTQPIELDR
-1474 TNLPSWIETDLD
+1474 ANLSSWIETDLD

-1556 DEPEESNAEYEDAPA
+1556 DEPEESNTEYEDAPA

-1586 FCEKDKLIPQPY
+1586 FCERGKLIPQPY
-1598 TGMKAERIKGLCEIR
+1598 TGMKAKRIKGLCEIR

-1649 YGAINTKG
+1649 YGAINSKG

-1776 YARQKAAEEPELFA
+1776 YARQKAAEEPELFT

-1960 NTVRPREFDGSHLVF
+1960 NTIRPREFDGSHLVF

-2107 QINDIENAIHEIK
+2107 QINDIENAIYEIK

-2154 LLTFEQLGVDMMF
+2154 LLTFEQLGVDMMM

-2202 KCQYLQEVNNGRGVI
+2202 KCQYLQETNQGRGVV
-2217 FATGTPISNSLS
+2217 FATGTPISNSIS
-2229 EMFVMQRYLQP
+2229 ELFVMQRYLQP

-2251 DTWAAHFGKRT
+2251 DTWIAHFAKRT
-2262 SALEIKPEGGGY
+2262 SVLELKPEGGGY
-2274 RMRDRFAKFY
+2274 RMRDRFVRFY
-2284 NMPELMAVFREVAD
+2284 NLPELMAVFREVAD
-2298 IKTSDMLDIPG
+2298 IKTADMLDIPG
-2309 LPSVHGGKAEI
+2309 LPAVRTGKAEI
-2320 ITTETTP
+2320 VSVEATP
-2327 AQKAIMAEFIL
+2327 AQQAIMADFIM
-2338 RADAIRAGRV
+2338 RAEAIRTGRV
-2348 KPEEDNMLKLTSE
+2348 KPEEDNMLKLTGE
-2361 ARMMAIDPR
+2361 ARLMAIDPR
-2370 LVDPN
+2370 LIRPD
-2375 AENDPESKL
+2375 ADGTGSKL
-2384 NVCINEVYSLWVDTK
+2384 SVCIEDVYQVWKDTAA
-2399 EQKSVQ
+2399 SASTQ
-2405 LIFCDVGTPKPG
+2405 LVFCDVGTPKAG
-2417 RFNVYDEI
+2417 KFNVYNEI
-2425 KRVLVEKGVPES
+2425 RNVLLAKGVPES
-2437 EIAFAHDAATEA
+2437 EIAFVHDATSEA
-2449 QRQSLFEL
+2449 QRQELFER
-2457 TRKGDIRILV
+2457 TRQGKVRILI
-2467 GSTGKLGTGV
+2467 GSTSKLGTGV
-2477 NVQDKVIA
+2477 NVQNKVIS
-2485 INHLD
+2485 IDHLD

-2514 VIVKQFVTKG
+2514 IMIKQFVAKG

-2543 IMTGRSLARSCEDV
+2543 ILTGKHIARSCEDV

-2575 MLAQKME
+2575 MVAQKME

-2606 KVNTT
+2606 KISTI
-2611 YPSRIQQYQRQ
+2611 YPGQ
-2622 IEQISQDAAL
+2622 IKRYEKEIDQIGEDIKL
-2632 LEQSR
+2632 LNQSA
-2637 GGNFSIVLDG
+2637 GSDFSIVLDG
-2647 KRYTERPEAGEA
+2647 KRYTERSEAGEA
-2659 LALLYRRISEGRKK
+2659 FGLLYRMIKEGAK
-2673 DDYDFEIG
+2673 DDSEEFEIG
-2681 TYRGFR
+2681 AYRSFP
-2687 LYLSFDP
+2687 LYLSVGYV
-2694 FSAGLVLRGSSRYN
+2694 SRLVLRYN
-2708 TDIGSSGQGAI
+2708 HHYTTEVGTSALGAI
-2719 TRIENLAERI
+2719 TRIEHLAERI
-2729 PSYLTYAQRDLE
+2729 PGYLKEAQRELE
-2741 EVQKQLEAARQQM
+2741 EVQKQLAVAQQQV
-2754 GQPFIYEEEL
+2754 GQPFIYEDEL

-2769 TLTEIN
+2769 QLTEIN
-2775 TKLEFESLQGQE
+2775 TKLEFESLQE
-2787 SEVVLDEDGERSDC
+2787 SEVILDENGQRSDGEEDWDSERVPSC
-2801 KKAQSADCVLPGAGA
+2801 ASAEV
-2816 EL
+2816 

>member
-537 MGGPHRQMTIGEADF
+537 MGGPHRQTTIGEADF

-628 HKNLR
+628 HKNFR

-680 GDRMYDPYMDFQI
+680 GDRMYDPYMDFQM

-892 TPVVSLPEP
+892 TPVVSQTEQQ
-901 ETDEPL
+901 DEVQPFSDQ
-907 EGETEPYDYS
+907 YR
-917 FEYGL
+917 L
-922 LGRLKADCEYFL
+922 LDRLCADCEYFL
-934 SEGHQHEKHLWAGSI
+934 GAGQRAEKHLWAGSVD
-949 HAQIAKMRELYDLL
+949 AQIEKMRELYAQL
-963 PEKPEGIT
+963 PEKPDWISLDV
-971 KEIIDDYET
+971 INAYAR
-980 RMAPW
+980 RMTAP
-985 EHDEAEET
+985 EPVENTAEASPEET
-993 QILDEALDAH
+993 QILDKALDAH

-1143 PIRAFVRMGDGT
+1143 PIRAFVRMGDDT
-1155 AAEAPAVMG
+1155 AAEMPAVMG

-1171 APLREPPAAPQV
+1171 APLREPPAPPQV

-1519 GTACVAPEDF
+1519 GTACIAPEDF

-1556 DEPEESNAEYEDAPA
+1556 DEPEESNAEYEDAPD

-1577 YVVRNGEIF
+1577 YVVRDGEIF
-1586 FCEKDKLIPQPY
+1586 FCERDKLIPQPY
-1598 TGMKAERIKGLCEIR
+1598 TGMKAKRIKGLCEIR

-1649 YGAINTKG
+1649 YGAINSKG

-1776 YARQKAAEEPELFA
+1776 YARQKAAEEPELFT

-1846 HRIDIE
+1846 NRIDIE

-2154 LLTFEQLGVDMMF
+2154 LLTFEQLGVDMMM

-2202 KCQYLQEVNNGRGVI
+2202 KCQYLQETNQGRGVV
-2217 FATGTPISNSLS
+2217 FATGTPISNSIS
-2229 EMFVMQRYLQP
+2229 ELFVMQRYLQP

-2251 DTWAAHFGKRT
+2251 DTWIAHFAKRT
-2262 SALEIKPEGGGY
+2262 SVLELKPEGGGY
-2274 RMRDRFAKFY
+2274 RMRDRFVRFY
-2284 NMPELMAVFREVAD
+2284 NLPELMAVFREVAD
-2298 IKTSDMLDIPG
+2298 IKTADMLDIPG
-2309 LPSVHGGKAEI
+2309 LPAVRTGKAEI
-2320 ITTETTP
+2320 VSVEATP
-2327 AQKAIMAEFIL
+2327 AQQAIMADFIM
-2338 RADAIRAGRV
+2338 RAEAIRTGRV
-2348 KPEEDNMLKLTSE
+2348 KPEEDNMLKLTGE
-2361 ARMMAIDPR
+2361 ARLMAIDPR
-2370 LVDPN
+2370 LIRPD
-2375 AENDPESKL
+2375 ADGTGSKL
-2384 NVCINEVYSLWVDTK
+2384 SVCIEDVYQVWKDTAA
-2399 EQKSVQ
+2399 SASTQ
-2405 LIFCDVGTPKPG
+2405 LVFCDVGTPKAG
-2417 RFNVYDEI
+2417 KFNVYDEI
-2425 KRVLVEKGVPES
+2425 RNVLLAKGVPES
-2437 EIAFAHDAATEA
+2437 EIAFVHDATSEA
-2449 QRQSLFEL
+2449 QRQELFER
-2457 TRKGDIRILV
+2457 TRQGKVRILI
-2467 GSTGKLGTGV
+2467 GSTSKLGTGV
-2477 NVQDKVIA
+2477 NVQNKVIS
-2485 INHLD
+2485 IDHLD

-2514 VIVKQFVTKG
+2514 IMIKQFVAKG

-2543 IMTGRSLARSCEDV
+2543 ILTGKHIARSCEDV

-2575 MLAQKME
+2575 MVAQKME

-2606 KVNTT
+2606 KISTI
-2611 YPSRIQQYQRQ
+2611 YPGQ
-2622 IEQISQDAAL
+2622 IKRYEKEIDQIGEDIKL
-2632 LEQSR
+2632 LNQST
-2637 GGNFSIVLDG
+2637 GSDFSIVLDG
-2647 KRYTERPEAGEA
+2647 KRYTERSEAGEA
-2659 LALLYRRISEGRKK
+2659 FGLLYRMIKEGAK
-2673 DDYDFEIG
+2673 DDSEEFEIG
-2681 TYRGFR
+2681 AYRSFP
-2687 LYLSFDP
+2687 LYLSVGYV
-2694 FSAGLVLRGSSRYN
+2694 SRLVLRYN
-2708 TDIGSSGQGAI
+2708 HHYTTEVGTSALGAI
-2719 TRIENLAERI
+2719 TRIEHLAERI
-2729 PSYLTYAQRDLE
+2729 PGYLKEAQRELE
-2741 EVQKQLEAARQQM
+2741 EVQKQLAVAQQQV
-2754 GQPFIYEEEL
+2754 GQPFIYEDEL

-2769 TLTEIN
+2769 QLTEIN
-2775 TKLEFESLQGQE
+2775 TKLEFESLQE
-2787 SEVVLDEDGERSDC
+2787 SEVILDENGQRSDGEEDWDSKRVPSC
-2801 KKAQSADCVLPGAGA
+2801 ASAEV
-2816 EL
+2816 

>member
-537 MGGPHRQMTIGEADF
+537 MGSPHRQMTIGEADF

-628 HKNLR
+628 HKNFR

-892 TPVVSLPEP
+892 TPVVSQTEQQ
-901 ETDEPL
+901 DEVQPFSDQ
-907 EGETEPYDYS
+907 YR
-917 FEYGL
+917 L
-922 LGRLKADCEYFL
+922 LDRLCADCEYFL
-934 SEGHQHEKHLWAGSI
+934 GAGQRAEKHLWAGSVD
-949 HAQIAKMRELYDLL
+949 AQIEKMRELYAQL
-963 PEKPEGIT
+963 PEKPDWISLDV
-971 KEIIDDYET
+971 INAYAR
-980 RMAPW
+980 RMAAP
-985 EHDEAEET
+985 EPVENTAEASPEET

-1155 AAEAPAVMG
+1155 AAEAPAVMD
-1164 EATRTDL
+1164 EATPTDL

-1323 QFQESKLFGVELD
+1323 QFQGSKLFGVELD

-1556 DEPEESNAEYEDAPA
+1556 DEPEESNAEYEDAPD

-1577 YVVRNGEIF
+1577 YVVRDGEIF
-1586 FCEKDKLIPQPY
+1586 FCERDKLIPQPY
-1598 TGMKAERIKGLCEIR
+1598 TGMKAKRIKGLCEIR

-1649 YGAINTKG
+1649 YGAINSKG

-1776 YARQKAAEEPELFA
+1776 YARQKAAEEPELFT

-1846 HRIDIE
+1846 NRIDIE

-2134 FRKNLDE
+2134 FCKNLDE

-2154 LLTFEQLGVDMMF
+2154 LLTFEQLGVDMMM

-2202 KCQYLQEVNNGRGVI
+2202 KCQYLQETNQGRGVV
-2217 FATGTPISNSLS
+2217 FATGTPISNSIS
-2229 EMFVMQRYLQP
+2229 ELFVMQRYLQP

-2251 DTWAAHFGKRT
+2251 DTWIAHFAKRT
-2262 SALEIKPEGGGY
+2262 SVLELKPEGY
-2274 RMRDRFAKFY
+2274 
-2284 NMPELMAVFREVAD
+2284 
-2298 IKTSDMLDIPG
+2298 T
-2309 LPSVHGGKAEI
+2309 
-2320 ITTETTP
+2320 
-2327 AQKAIMAEFIL
+2327 
-2338 RADAIRAGRV
+2338 
-2348 KPEEDNMLKLTSE
+2348 
-2361 ARMMAIDPR
+2361 
-2370 LVDPN
+2370 
-2375 AENDPESKL
+2375 
-2384 NVCINEVYSLWVDTK
+2384 
-2399 EQKSVQ
+2399 
-2405 LIFCDVGTPKPG
+2405 
-2417 RFNVYDEI
+2417 
-2425 KRVLVEKGVPES
+2425 
-2437 EIAFAHDAATEA
+2437 
-2449 QRQSLFEL
+2449 
-2457 TRKGDIRILV
+2457 LV
-2467 GSTGKLGTGV
+2467 G
-2477 NVQDKVIA
+2477 
-2485 INHLD
+2485 
-2490 CPWKPSDITQR
+2490 R
-2501 NGRGVRQGNENPE
+2501 
-2514 VIVKQFVTKG
+2514 
-2524 TFDAYLWQIQEQ
+2524 
-2536 KLRYITQ
+2536 
-2543 IMTGRSLARSCEDV
+2543 
-2557 DETVLSAAQFKAA
+2557 
-2570 ATDNP
+2570 
-2575 MLAQKME
+2575 
-2582 LENRVTELK
+2582 
-2591 ILRGAWSNE
+2591 
-2600 QLSLER
+2600 
-2606 KVNTT
+2606 
-2611 YPSRIQQYQRQ
+2611 
-2622 IEQISQDAAL
+2622 
-2632 LEQSR
+2632 
-2637 GGNFSIVLDG
+2637 
-2647 KRYTERPEAGEA
+2647 
-2659 LALLYRRISEGRKK
+2659 
-2673 DDYDFEIG
+2673 
-2681 TYRGFR
+2681 
-2687 LYLSFDP
+2687 
-2694 FSAGLVLRGSSRYN
+2694 
-2708 TDIGSSGQGAI
+2708 
-2719 TRIENLAERI
+2719 
-2729 PSYLTYAQRDLE
+2729 
-2741 EVQKQLEAARQQM
+2741 
-2754 GQPFIYEEEL
+2754 
-2764 SEKVA
+2764 
-2769 TLTEIN
+2769 
-2775 TKLEFESLQGQE
+2775 
-2787 SEVVLDEDGERSDC
+2787 
-2801 KKAQSADCVLPGAGA
+2801 
-2816 EL
+2816 

>member
-134 QALYAMA
+134 QALYALA

-370 SPLTEEHPNTEVAPS
+370 SPLTEEHPNTEAAPS

-511 GDYPNPVV
+511 SDYPNPVV

-613 AEQPAPPPV
+613 AEHPAPPPV

-628 HKNLR
+628 HTNFR

-892 TPVVSLPEP
+892 TPVVSQ
-901 ETDEPL
+901 
-907 EGETEPYDYS
+907 TEQQNEVQPFSDQYR
-917 FEYGL
+917 L
-922 LGRLKADCEYFL
+922 LDRLCADCEYFL
-934 SEGHQHEKHLWAGSI
+934 GAGQRAEKHLWAGSVD
-949 HAQIAKMRELYDLL
+949 AQIEKMRELYAQL
-963 PEKPEGIT
+963 PEKPDWISLDV
-971 KEIIDDYET
+971 INAYAR
-980 RMAPW
+980 RMAVP
-985 EHDEAEET
+985 EPVENTAEASPEET

-1155 AAEAPAVMG
+1155 AAEVPAVMG

-1232 LARYVGWGGLAN
+1232 LACYVGWGGLAN

-1649 YGAINTKG
+1649 YGAINSKG

-1863 NKSAE
+1863 NKGAE

-1891 CLNMQSTTVRDRQ
+1891 CLNMQSSTVRDRQ
-1904 EYINEKGNKSV
+1904 EYINENGNKSV

-1948 RDTLLRIYNDTF
+1948 RDTLLRIYNETF

-2107 QINDIENAIHEIK
+2107 QINDIENAIYEIK

-2154 LLTFEQLGVDMMF
+2154 LLTFEQLGVDMMM

-2202 KCQYLQEVNNGRGVI
+2202 KCQYLQETNQGRGVV
-2217 FATGTPISNSLS
+2217 FATGTPISNSIS
-2229 EMFVMQRYLQP
+2229 ELFVMQRYLQP

-2251 DTWAAHFGKRT
+2251 DTWIAHFAKRT
-2262 SALEIKPEGGGY
+2262 SVLELKPEGY
-2274 RMRDRFAKFY
+2274 T
-2284 NMPELMAVFREVAD
+2284 L
-2298 IKTSDMLDIPG
+2298 I
-2309 LPSVHGGKAEI
+2309 
-2320 ITTETTP
+2320 
-2327 AQKAIMAEFIL
+2327 
-2338 RADAIRAGRV
+2338 GR
-2348 KPEEDNMLKLTSE
+2348 
-2361 ARMMAIDPR
+2361 
-2370 LVDPN
+2370 
-2375 AENDPESKL
+2375 
-2384 NVCINEVYSLWVDTK
+2384 
-2399 EQKSVQ
+2399 
-2405 LIFCDVGTPKPG
+2405 
-2417 RFNVYDEI
+2417 
-2425 KRVLVEKGVPES
+2425 
-2437 EIAFAHDAATEA
+2437 
-2449 QRQSLFEL
+2449 
-2457 TRKGDIRILV
+2457 
-2467 GSTGKLGTGV
+2467 
-2477 NVQDKVIA
+2477 
-2485 INHLD
+2485 
-2490 CPWKPSDITQR
+2490 
-2501 NGRGVRQGNENPE
+2501 
-2514 VIVKQFVTKG
+2514 
-2524 TFDAYLWQIQEQ
+2524 
-2536 KLRYITQ
+2536 
-2543 IMTGRSLARSCEDV
+2543 
-2557 DETVLSAAQFKAA
+2557 
-2570 ATDNP
+2570 
-2575 MLAQKME
+2575 
-2582 LENRVTELK
+2582 
-2591 ILRGAWSNE
+2591 
-2600 QLSLER
+2600 
-2606 KVNTT
+2606 
-2611 YPSRIQQYQRQ
+2611 
-2622 IEQISQDAAL
+2622 
-2632 LEQSR
+2632 
-2637 GGNFSIVLDG
+2637 
-2647 KRYTERPEAGEA
+2647 
-2659 LALLYRRISEGRKK
+2659 
-2673 DDYDFEIG
+2673 
-2681 TYRGFR
+2681 
-2687 LYLSFDP
+2687 
-2694 FSAGLVLRGSSRYN
+2694 
-2708 TDIGSSGQGAI
+2708 
-2719 TRIENLAERI
+2719 
-2729 PSYLTYAQRDLE
+2729 
-2741 EVQKQLEAARQQM
+2741 
-2754 GQPFIYEEEL
+2754 
-2764 SEKVA
+2764 
-2769 TLTEIN
+2769 
-2775 TKLEFESLQGQE
+2775 
-2787 SEVVLDEDGERSDC
+2787 
-2801 KKAQSADCVLPGAGA
+2801 
-2816 EL
+2816 

>member
-17 YIVRNEHNWRDYLA
+17 YIVRSERNWRDYLA
-31 FASQFHKHSFD
+31 FASRFHKQSFD

-51 EDVSILATR
+51 EDVTILASK
-60 KQWAAIG
+60 KQWASVG
-67 RNLIPR
+67 RNLISRP
-73 AKGVAVCVYR
+73 KGIAVCVYS
-83 NAKLTLD
+83 NARLTLD
-90 YLFDVSQT
+90 YLFDISQT
-98 TGKEIHP
+98 VGREIHP
-105 TDWQLSDEM
+105 TNWRLSDEM
-114 KEALTERLSYA
+114 QKALGERLTFS
-125 HGFPKQGFS
+125 HGF
-134 QALYAMA
+134 QAQPFPDLLYALA
-141 SESVADNY
+141 RESVNDNY
-149 NHFLQELKQETKGH
+149 EHYLQGLRQETKNH
-163 LFTEIP
+163 LFEEIP

-178 QLLTDSISYFI
+178 QLLTDSVSYFI

-197 EEIQL
+197 DAIRT
-202 SDGMATVSH
+202 SDGMATVNH
-211 FNTLPLVAH
+211 FNTVPLVAH
-220 LGTAV
+220 LGMAV
-225 TALSK
+225 TSISK
-230 GILLEV
+230 AVLLEM
-236 ERNIKIINRERMAQ
+236 ERNIRIINRERKVQ
-250 HEQTEY
+250 YEQAEH
-256 QSEIQRAGRD
+256 QSELQRTGRD
-266 DAARSANLQQQ
+266 ASPRPANLQQQ
-277 RSRSASG
+277 RGG
-284 QVRPDGPG
+284 QAPGPVRADGAG
-292 IPQRESPGAIYDF
+292 ISQGQPAGAIYDF

-312 GDHAPGTGRG
+312 GGHAPGTERG
-322 DREDRSPDPANAPA
+322 HGEDRGPDPADASA
-336 GADPADRGHHGADA
+336 GTDAADQGHSGANT

-356 TDGGGNRTPERSPD
+356 TDGGGNGTPDYRADP
-370 SPLTEEHPNTEVAPS
+370 PLTEEQPHTEAPQG
-385 AAPVGEP
+385 AEHEGEP
-392 SEKDGSFSVPAEQ
+392 PAQDGSLSASPKVEHHFSDE
-405 PTRHF
+405 
-410 TDAEV
+410 EV
-415 RRNYEYILTSTNLY
+415 RRHYEHILTSTDLY
-429 PSELHSAVR
+429 PPELHQAVR
-438 SVLSEPPLNPDWSDK
+438 AVLADGVADYNWTEK
-453 GRQIAALFTPYGDRE
+453 GREICGLFTAYGDRE
-468 YQGDLLYRT
+468 FQGEVLYRT
-477 RLHGEDGISFFF
+477 KLRGEDGISFYF
-489 DEGYTYIPWNGLAFL
+489 DDGYTYFPWPSLANL
-504 LDAMIED
+504 LDALIET
-511 GDYPNPVV
+511 GVYPDVAA
-519 EEQPDPIGDY
+519 EEEPDPIGDY
-529 NIPDEVDE
+529 NIPDEIEE
-537 MGGPHRQMTIGEADF
+537 MGGVPQREIGQADY
-552 DYVLDSVAYEAGET
+552 DYVLGAVAYEAGET
-566 VVEPVKPPA
+566 AEEPVRPQAVFTEIKGIPKADEIDSFVPEPVAGGQQVIVAGDQDNLIPPA
-575 IVQMEND
+575 EES
-582 TPAAG
+582 P
-587 DEPASV
+587 S
-593 PDENPHAIV
+593 PH
-602 EAPETALPTDT
+602 ESR
-613 AEQPAPPPV
+613 
-622 KGNTTA
+622 GNTTA
-628 HKNLR
+628 HKNFR
-633 RFQEL
+633 RFQKL

-647 EYLRLE
+647 ESLRLE
-653 AGEAYYPLV
+653 AGDAYDPLV
-662 IHHKYGSHYC
+662 IHHKYGAHYC

-680 GDRMYDPYMDFQI
+680 GDRMYDPYMDFLI
-693 DKEAGTLRAFSYEN
+693 DREAGTLRAFSYEN
-707 SGIGVYNEAD
+707 SGIGVYQEAD
-717 PDDPAHEKKINGFNK
+717 PADPTQEKRIAGFGQ

-740 IRSQGY
+740 IASQGY
-746 EPVRASMMVNDEE
+746 EPVRATMLVNDEE
-759 VDVDLR
+759 VDVELR
-765 PAAEAVPVVE
+765 PAPEAAPAAEAE
-775 EEQPEQLSLLSLEKS
+775 EPEQLSLLASPPERS
-790 TEDLLVERVMQ
+790 PEDLLIERAMLR
-801 KGPLTAGK
+801 GPLNTQK
-809 KEQIYEFA
+809 KERIYEFA
-817 QTHPT
+817 LTHPT
-822 GSEFTAFLKK
+822 GSAFASFLKEM
-832 LYGYEGFSGDEMGVK
+832 YGYEGFPDEAAGLDYVYSGTDSIELHWTDEH
-847 YAMFN
+847 
-852 SEGVTI
+852 
-858 EWQDKQGETQETKL
+858 GEKRETKL
-872 SWARAAGVVQRLVDE
+872 SWPQVAGIVQRLVDE

-892 TPVVSLPEP
+892 APAVSQPVQQ
-901 ETDEPL
+901 DEAQPFS
-907 EGETEPYDYS
+907 GQYR
-917 FEYGL
+917 L
-922 LGRLKADCEYFL
+922 LDRLRTDCEYFL
-934 SEGHQHEKHLWAGSI
+934 GAGQRAEKHLWAGSVD
-949 HAQIAKMRELYDLL
+949 AQIVKMRELYAQL
-963 PEKPEGIT
+963 PEKPEWLST
-971 KEIIDDYET
+971 EKIDEYARRMSALEPVAEPSAEPPEET
-980 RMAPW
+980 R
-985 EHDEAEET
+985 
-993 QILDEALDAH
+993 ILDEALDSH
-1003 HGQIDML
+1003 NGQIDML

-1025 SIFEGR
+1025 SIFEER
-1031 PHISMIEV
+1031 PHINMIEV

-1055 LQGQYPNEEIV
+1055 LQGQYPNEEIE

-1075 ALYQAVVDEQ
+1075 ALYRAVVDEQ
-1085 PNPDYLRV
+1085 PNPEYQKV
-1093 QNDLEDITR
+1093 KTDLEDITR
-1102 EFDAYVR
+1102 LYDGYVQR
-1109 RLDGGAI
+1109 MDNGGI
-1116 LSPQEAADMDDLED
+1116 LSPAEAADMDDLED
-1130 TQYRLEKE
+1130 IQYRLEKE
-1138 LEELR
+1138 LDELR
-1143 PIRAFVRMGDGT
+1143 PVRAFVRMEGVPPT
-1155 AAEAPAVMG
+1155 QPE
-1164 EATRTDL
+1164 ERTVT
-1171 APLREPPAAPQV
+1171 EPPANPRPEPFIPR
-1183 AAHNFR
+1183 NFR
-1189 FSEDYDLYPSGAKTK
+1189 FSTDYDLYPGGAKTK
-1204 YKNNVMAIKLLKQ
+1204 YKNNILAIKTLKQ
-1217 IELEKRTATPEEQII
+1217 IEAEQRTATSEEQIT

-1244 AFSSTAS
+1244 AFSDKAA
-1251 GWENEYQELKS
+1251 GWESEYQELKA
-1262 LLTDVE
+1262 LLTEEE
-1268 YKAAMNSTI
+1268 YKAAMRSTI

-1284 DLIRHIYRALERFGF
+1284 ELIRYMYRALERFGF
-1299 EGGPDRKILDPGMGT
+1299 EGGPDRRILDPGMGT

-1323 QFQESKLFGVELD
+1323 QYQGTKLYGVELD

-1348 DADISIMGYE
+1348 EADISVMGYE
-1358 ATKFEDNSFDVI
+1358 AVKFEDNSFDVI

-1382 DRRYNDLNP
+1382 DRRYNELNP

-1414 TSKGIMDR
+1414 TSKGILDR

-1437 IGAIRLPNTA
+1437 IGAVRLPNTA
-1447 FKALAGTDVTAD
+1447 FKMLAGTEVTAD
-1459 VVFLKKRAHPIELDR
+1459 IVFLKKRAVPMTLDR
-1474 TNLPSWIETDLD
+1474 TNTPSWVQTDLE
-1486 RSKWIAYNR
+1486 RGKWISYNR
-1495 YFKDNPEMLMGE
+1495 YFMDHPEMLMGKME
-1507 MVSSRNMYGNED
+1507 SSRNMYGSED
-1519 GTACVAPEDF
+1519 GTACIAPEGF
-1529 DLNQHLTQAVD
+1529 DLYEHLSDAVE
-1540 SLYARFTAE
+1540 SLYARFSAE
-1549 PDEEIEA
+1549 PDVEPIEEA
-1556 DEPEESNAEYEDAPA
+1556 EEEQPTDYEDAPE
-1571 GTKNFT
+1571 GTRNFT
-1577 YVVRNGEIF
+1577 FVVKDGEIYY
-1586 FCEKDKLIPQPY
+1586 CEKNKLIPQPY
-1598 TGMKAERIKGLCEIR
+1598 TGMKAARIKGLCEIR

-1620 NIQSHEYDPLDLQ
+1620 SIQSREYDPLDLR
-1633 KAQDTLNQV
+1633 KAQDKLNQV
-1642 YDRFVAK
+1642 YDRFTAK
-1649 YGAINTKG
+1649 YGAINSKG

-1680 KTGWDKSAIFTK
+1680 KSGWDKSAIFHK
-1692 ATIRPFRQVNHA
+1692 ATIRPFREVNHA
-1704 DTAEDALQICLNHK
+1704 DTAEDALHICLNRK
-1718 LRVDLPYMSF
+1718 LRVDLSYMSF
-1728 LTGKEPEEL
+1728 LTGKGPHEL
-1737 VRELDTRIYLNPQ
+1737 VTELGDRIYLNPQ
-1750 KYYGNPLEGWELAE
+1750 KYYGNPDEGWELAE

-1776 YARQKAAEEPELFA
+1776 YARQKAAEEPELFT
-1790 RNVEALEEV
+1790 RNVEALEAV

-1812 MGAIW
+1812 LGAIW
-1817 VPIEYYRQFM
+1817 VPVEYYRQFM
-1827 YETFQTSGYEKV
+1827 YETFQTSGYSKV
-1839 IEGGDNR
+1839 IDGGDNR
-1846 HRIDIE
+1846 YRIDIE
-1852 YFSYTTTWRVT
+1852 YFPYTTTWRIS
-1863 NKSAE
+1863 NKNSE
-1868 PDSVMV
+1868 SDSVTV
-1874 NQTFG
+1874 NQTLG
-1879 TKRKNAYEIFED
+1879 TSRKNAYEILED

-1904 EYINEKGNKSV
+1904 EYTNDRGDKAV
-1915 KYVINAQ
+1915 RYVINPK

-1936 AFASWVWKEPER
+1936 AFASWIWRDPER
-1948 RDTLLRIYNDTF
+1948 RDALLKLYNDTF
-1960 NTVRPREFDGSHLVF
+1960 NTVRPREYDGSHLVI
-1975 PGMNTEMKLRK
+1975 PGMNSEMKLRK
-1986 HQLDFAARVIYTGTG
+1986 HQLDFVARVIYTGTG

-2056 LVSTAEDFTPK
+2056 LVSTVEDFTPK
-2067 NRNRYIS
+2067 NRNRYVS

-2090 FEKIPISTERQI
+2090 FEKIPISRERQI
-2102 AMLER
+2102 MQLEQ
-2107 QINDIENAIHEIK
+2107 QINEIEAAISEMKHEK
-2120 SENGENWSVKQMVI
+2120 GENWSVKQMAI
-2134 FRKNLDE
+2134 FRENLE
-2141 RLKKLSAEEKKDD
+2141 TKLEKLSAEEKKDD

>member
-134 QALYAMA
+134 QALYALA

-511 GDYPNPVV
+511 SDYPNPVV

-613 AEQPAPPPV
+613 AEHPAPPPV

-628 HKNLR
+628 HTNFR

-746 EPVRASMMVNDEE
+746 EPVRASMMANDEE

-765 PAAEAVPVVE
+765 PDAEAVPVVE

-801 KGPLTAGK
+801 KGPLTTGK

-858 EWQDKQGETQETKL
+858 EWLDKQGETQETKL

-892 TPVVSLPEP
+892 PPVVSQTEQQ
-901 ETDEPL
+901 DEVQPFSDQ
-907 EGETEPYDYS
+907 YR
-917 FEYGL
+917 L
-922 LGRLKADCEYFL
+922 LDRLCADCEYFL
-934 SEGHQHEKHLWAGSI
+934 GAGQRAEKHLWAGSVD
-949 HAQIAKMRELYDLL
+949 AQIEKMRELYAQL
-963 PEKPEGIT
+963 PEKPDWISLDV
-971 KEIIDDYET
+971 INAYAR
-980 RMAPW
+980 RMAAP
-985 EHDEAEET
+985 EPVENTAEASPEET

-1031 PHISMIEV
+1031 PHIGMIEV

-1116 LSPQEAADMDDLED
+1116 LFPQEAADMDDLED

-1171 APLREPPAAPQV
+1171 VPLREPPAAPQV

-1299 EGGPDRKILDPGMGT
+1299 EGGSDRKILDPGMGT

-1408 GIIAFI
+1408 GIISFI

-1459 VVFLKKRAHPIELDR
+1459 VVFLKKRERPIELDR
-1474 TNLPSWIETDLD
+1474 MNLPSWIETDLD

-1556 DEPEESNAEYEDAPA
+1556 DEPEESNTEYEDAPA

-1620 NIQSHEYDPLDLQ
+1620 NIQSHEYDPVDLQ
-1633 KAQDTLNQV
+1633 KVQDTLNQV

-1649 YGAINTKG
+1649 YGAINSKG

-1728 LTGKEPEEL
+1728 LTGKAPQEL
-1737 VRELDTRIYLNPQ
+1737 VQELDTRIYLNPQ

-1948 RDTLLRIYNDTF
+1948 RDTLLRIYNETF

-2154 LLTFEQLGVDMMF
+2154 LLTFEQLGVDMMM

-2202 KCQYLQEVNNGRGVI
+2202 KCQYLQETNQGRGVV
-2217 FATGTPISNSLS
+2217 FATGTPISNSIS
-2229 EMFVMQRYLQP
+2229 ELFVMQRYLQP

-2251 DTWAAHFGKRT
+2251 DTWIAHFAKRT
-2262 SALEIKPEGGGY
+2262 SVLELKPEGGGY
-2274 RMRDRFAKFY
+2274 RMRDRFVRFY
-2284 NMPELMAVFREVAD
+2284 NLPELMAVFREVAD
-2298 IKTSDMLDIPG
+2298 IKTADMLDIPG
-2309 LPSVHGGKAEI
+2309 LPAVRTGKAEI
-2320 ITTETTP
+2320 VSVEATP
-2327 AQKAIMAEFIL
+2327 AQQAIMADFIM
-2338 RADAIRAGRV
+2338 RAEAIRTGRV
-2348 KPEEDNMLKLTSE
+2348 KPEEDNMLKLTGE
-2361 ARMMAIDPR
+2361 ARLMAIDPR
-2370 LVDPN
+2370 LIRPD
-2375 AENDPESKL
+2375 ADGTGSKL
-2384 NVCINEVYSLWVDTK
+2384 SVCIEDVYQVWKDTAA
-2399 EQKSVQ
+2399 SASTQ
-2405 LIFCDVGTPKPG
+2405 LVFCDVGTPKAG
-2417 RFNVYDEI
+2417 KFNVYNEI
-2425 KRVLVEKGVPES
+2425 RNVLLAKGVPES
-2437 EIAFAHDAATEA
+2437 EIAFVHDATSEA
-2449 QRQSLFEL
+2449 QRQELFER
-2457 TRKGDIRILV
+2457 TRQGKVRILI
-2467 GSTGKLGTGV
+2467 GSTSKLGTGV
-2477 NVQDKVIA
+2477 NVQNKVIS
-2485 INHLD
+2485 IDHLD

-2514 VIVKQFVTKG
+2514 IMIKQFVAKG

-2543 IMTGRSLARSCEDV
+2543 ILTGKHIARSCEDV

-2575 MLAQKME
+2575 MVAQKME

-2606 KVNTT
+2606 KISTI
-2611 YPSRIQQYQRQ
+2611 YPGQ
-2622 IEQISQDAAL
+2622 IKRYEKEIDQIGEDIKL
-2632 LEQSR
+2632 LNQSA
-2637 GGNFSIVLDG
+2637 GSDFSIVLDG
-2647 KRYTERPEAGEA
+2647 KRYTERSEAGEA
-2659 LALLYRRISEGRKK
+2659 FGLLYRMIKEGAK
-2673 DDYDFEIG
+2673 DDSEEFEIG
-2681 TYRGFR
+2681 AYRSFP
-2687 LYLSFDP
+2687 LYLSVGYV
-2694 FSAGLVLRGSSRYN
+2694 SRLVLRYN
-2708 TDIGSSGQGAI
+2708 HHYTTEVGTSALGAI
-2719 TRIENLAERI
+2719 TRIEHLAERI
-2729 PSYLTYAQRDLE
+2729 PGYLKEAQRELE
-2741 EVQKQLEAARQQM
+2741 EVQKQLAVAQQQV
-2754 GQPFIYEEEL
+2754 GQPFIYEDEL

-2769 TLTEIN
+2769 QLTEIN
-2775 TKLEFESLQGQE
+2775 TKLEFESLQE
-2787 SEVVLDEDGERSDC
+2787 SEVILDENGQRSDGEEDWDSERVPSC
-2801 KKAQSADCVLPGAGA
+2801 ASAEV
-2816 EL
+2816 

>member
-6 RLRTIYEVMAP
+6 RLWTIYEVMAP

-60 KQWAAIG
+60 KQWATIG

-114 KEALTERLSYA
+114 KKALTERLSYA
-125 HGFPKQGFS
+125 HGFPKQDFP

-141 SESVADNY
+141 SESVAENY

-256 QSEIQRAGRD
+256 QSEIQGAGRD
-266 DAARSANLQQQ
+266 DASRSANLQQQ
-277 RSRSASG
+277 RSRSTPG

-322 DREDRSPDPANAPA
+322 DREDRSPDAANAPA
-336 GADPADRGHHGADA
+336 GAASADRGHHGADA
-350 PPEQSE
+350 TPEQSE

-370 SPLTEEHPNTEVAPS
+370 SPLTEEQPNTEVAPS

-429 PSELHSAVR
+429 PPELHSAVR

-552 DYVLDSVAYEAGET
+552 DYVLDAVAYEAGET
-566 VVEPVKPPA
+566 VVEPVKPQA

-593 PDENPHAIV
+593 PDENPPVVV

-613 AEQPAPPPV
+613 AEHPTPPPV

-628 HKNLR
+628 HKNFR

-717 PDDPAHEKKINGFNK
+717 PDDPAYEKAINGFNN

-801 KGPLTAGK
+801 RGPLTAGK

-822 GSEFTAFLKK
+822 GSEFTTFLKK

-858 EWQDKQGETQETKL
+858 EWQDEQGETQETKL

-892 TPVVSLPEP
+892 TPVVSQPEQQ
-901 ETDEPL
+901 DEVQPFSDQ
-907 EGETEPYDYS
+907 YR
-917 FEYGL
+917 L
-922 LGRLKADCEYFL
+922 LDRLCADCEYFL
-934 SEGHQHEKHLWAGSI
+934 GAGQRAEKHLWAGSVD
-949 HAQIAKMRELYDLL
+949 AQIEKMRELYAQL
-963 PEKPEGIT
+963 PEKPDWISLD
-971 KEIIDDYET
+971 IINAYAR
-980 RMAPW
+980 RMAVP
-985 EHDEAEET
+985 EPVENTAEASQEET

-1085 PNPDYLRV
+1085 PNPDYLRI

-1155 AAEAPAVMG
+1155 AAEAPAVMD
-1164 EATRTDL
+1164 EATPTDL

-1183 AAHNFR
+1183 ATHNFR

-1323 QFQESKLFGVELD
+1323 QFQGSKLFGVELD

-1459 VVFLKKRAHPIELDR
+1459 VVFLKKRTHPIELDR
-1474 TNLPSWIETDLD
+1474 ANLPSWIETDLD

-1507 MVSSRNMYGNED
+1507 MVRSRNMYGNED

-1556 DEPEESNAEYEDAPA
+1556 DEPEESNTEYEDAPA

-1577 YVVRNGEIF
+1577 YVVRDGEIF

-1620 NIQSHEYDPLDLQ
+1620 NIQSHEYDPVDLQ
-1633 KAQDTLNQV
+1633 KVQDTLNQV

-1649 YGAINTKG
+1649 YGAINSKG
-1657 NILAFSDDDQFP
+1657 NILVFSDDDQFP

-1728 LTGKEPEEL
+1728 LTGKAPQEL
-1737 VRELDTRIYLNPQ
+1737 VQELDTRIYLNPQ

-1863 NKSAE
+1863 NKNAE

-1915 KYVINAQ
+1915 KYVVNAQ

-1948 RDTLLRIYNDTF
+1948 RDRLLRIYNETF

-2154 LLTFEQLGVDMMF
+2154 LLTFEQLGVDMMM

-2202 KCQYLQEVNNGRGVI
+2202 KCQYLQETNQGRGVV
-2217 FATGTPISNSLS
+2217 FATGTPISNSIS
-2229 EMFVMQRYLQP
+2229 ELFVMQRYLQP

-2251 DTWAAHFGKRT
+2251 DTWIAHFAKKA
-2262 SALEIKPEGGGY
+2262 SVLELKPEGGGY
-2274 RMRDRFAKFY
+2274 RMRDRFVRFY
-2284 NMPELMAVFREVAD
+2284 NLPELMAVFREVAD
-2298 IKTSDMLDIPG
+2298 IKTADMLDIPG
-2309 LPSVHGGKAEI
+2309 LPAVRTGKAEI
-2320 ITTETTP
+2320 VSVEATP
-2327 AQKAIMAEFIL
+2327 AQQAIMADFIL
-2338 RADAIRAGRV
+2338 RAEAIRTGRV
-2348 KPEEDNMLKLTSE
+2348 KPEEDNMLKLTGE
-2361 ARMMAIDPR
+2361 ARLMAIDPR
-2370 LVDPN
+2370 LIRPD
-2375 AENDPESKL
+2375 ADGTGSKL
-2384 NVCINEVYSLWVDTK
+2384 SVCIEDVYQVWKDTAA
-2399 EQKSVQ
+2399 SASTQ
-2405 LIFCDVGTPKPG
+2405 LVFCDVGTPKAG
-2417 RFNVYDEI
+2417 KFNVYDEI
-2425 KRVLVEKGVPES
+2425 RNVLLAKGVPES
-2437 EIAFAHDAATEA
+2437 EIAFVHDATSEA
-2449 QRQSLFEL
+2449 QRQELFER
-2457 TRKGDIRILV
+2457 TRQGKVRILI
-2467 GSTGKLGTGV
+2467 GSTSKLGTGV
-2477 NVQDKVIA
+2477 NVQNKVIS
-2485 INHLD
+2485 IDHLD

-2514 VIVKQFVTKG
+2514 IMIKQFVAKG

-2543 IMTGRSLARSCEDV
+2543 ILTGKHIARSCEDV

-2575 MLAQKME
+2575 MVAQKME

-2606 KVNTT
+2606 KISTI
-2611 YPSRIQQYQRQ
+2611 YPGQ
-2622 IEQISQDAAL
+2622 IKRYEKEIDQIGEDIKL
-2632 LEQSR
+2632 LNQSA
-2637 GGNFSIVLDG
+2637 GSDFSIVLDG
-2647 KRYTERPEAGEA
+2647 KRYTERSEAGEA
-2659 LALLYRRISEGRKK
+2659 FGLLYRMIKEGAK
-2673 DDYDFEIG
+2673 DDSEEFEIG
-2681 TYRGFR
+2681 AYRSFP
-2687 LYLSFDP
+2687 LYLSVGYV
-2694 FSAGLVLRGSSRYN
+2694 SRLVLRYN
-2708 TDIGSSGQGAI
+2708 HHYTTEVGTSALGAI
-2719 TRIENLAERI
+2719 TRIEHLAERI
-2729 PSYLTYAQRDLE
+2729 PGYLKEAQRELE
-2741 EVQKQLEAARQQM
+2741 EVQKQLAVAQQQV
-2754 GQPFIYEEEL
+2754 GQPFIYEDEL

-2769 TLTEIN
+2769 QLTEIN
-2775 TKLEFESLQGQE
+2775 TKLEFESLQE
-2787 SEVVLDEDGERSDC
+2787 SEVILDENGQRSDGEEDWDSERVPSC
-2801 KKAQSADCVLPGAGA
+2801 ASV
-2816 EL
+2816 EV

>member
-134 QALYAMA
+134 QALYALA

-370 SPLTEEHPNTEVAPS
+370 SPLTEEHPNTEAAPS

-429 PSELHSAVR
+429 PPELHSAVR

-468 YQGDLLYRT
+468 YQGDFLYRT

-552 DYVLDSVAYEAGET
+552 DYVLDAVAYEAGET
-566 VVEPVKPPA
+566 VVEPVKPQA

-593 PDENPHAIV
+593 PDENPPVVV

-613 AEQPAPPPV
+613 AEQPTPPPV

-628 HKNLR
+628 HKNFR

-707 SGIGVYNEAD
+707 SGIGVYNEAN
-717 PDDPAHEKKINGFNK
+717 PDDPAYEKAINGFNS

-790 TEDLLVERVMQ
+790 TEYLLVERVMQ
-801 KGPLTAGK
+801 RGPLTAGK

-858 EWQDKQGETQETKL
+858 EWQDEQGETQETKL

-892 TPVVSLPEP
+892 TPVVSQ
-901 ETDEPL
+901 
-907 EGETEPYDYS
+907 TEQQNEVQPFSDQYR
-917 FEYGL
+917 L
-922 LGRLKADCEYFL
+922 LDRLCADCEYFL
-934 SEGHQHEKHLWAGSI
+934 GAGQRAEKHLWAGSVD
-949 HAQIAKMRELYDLL
+949 AQIEKMRELYAQL
-963 PEKPEGIT
+963 PEKPDWISLDV
-971 KEIIDDYET
+971 INAYAR
-980 RMAPW
+980 RMAAP
-985 EHDEAEET
+985 EPVENTAEASPEET

-1155 AAEAPAVMG
+1155 AAEVPAVMG

-1232 LARYVGWGGLAN
+1232 LACYVGWGGLAN

-1649 YGAINTKG
+1649 YGAINSKG

-1863 NKSAE
+1863 NKNAE

-1891 CLNMQSTTVRDRQ
+1891 CLNMQSSTVRDRQ
-1904 EYINEKGNKSV
+1904 EYINENGNKSV

-1948 RDTLLRIYNDTF
+1948 RDTLLRIYNETF

-2107 QINDIENAIHEIK
+2107 QINDIENAIYEIK

-2141 RLKKLSAEEKKDD
+2141 RLKKLSAEEKKDN
-2154 LLTFEQLGVDMMF
+2154 LLTFEQLGVDMMM

-2202 KCQYLQEVNNGRGVI
+2202 KCQYLQETNQGRGVV
-2217 FATGTPISNSLS
+2217 FATGTPISNSIS
-2229 EMFVMQRYLQP
+2229 ELFVMQRYLQP

-2251 DTWAAHFGKRT
+2251 DTWIAHFAKRT
-2262 SALEIKPEGGGY
+2262 SVLELKPEGGGY
-2274 RMRDRFAKFY
+2274 RMRDRFVRFY
-2284 NMPELMAVFREVAD
+2284 NLPELMAVFREVAD
-2298 IKTSDMLDIPG
+2298 IKTADMLDIPG
-2309 LPSVHGGKAEI
+2309 LPAVRTGKAEI
-2320 ITTETTP
+2320 VSVEATP
-2327 AQKAIMAEFIL
+2327 AQQAIMADFIM
-2338 RADAIRAGRV
+2338 RAEAIRTGRV
-2348 KPEEDNMLKLTSE
+2348 KPEEDNMLKLTGE
-2361 ARMMAIDPR
+2361 ARLMAIDPR
-2370 LVDPN
+2370 LIRPD
-2375 AENDPESKL
+2375 ADGTGSKL
-2384 NVCINEVYSLWVDTK
+2384 SVCIEDVYQVWKDTAA
-2399 EQKSVQ
+2399 SASTQ
-2405 LIFCDVGTPKPG
+2405 LVFCDVGTPKAG
-2417 RFNVYDEI
+2417 KFNVYNEI
-2425 KRVLVEKGVPES
+2425 RNVLLAKGVPES
-2437 EIAFAHDAATEA
+2437 EIAFVHDATSEA
-2449 QRQSLFEL
+2449 QRQELFER
-2457 TRKGDIRILV
+2457 TRQGKVRILI
-2467 GSTGKLGTGV
+2467 GSTSKLGTGV
-2477 NVQDKVIA
+2477 NVQNKVIS
-2485 INHLD
+2485 IDHLD

-2514 VIVKQFVTKG
+2514 IMIKQFVAKG

-2543 IMTGRSLARSCEDV
+2543 ILTGKHIARSCEDV

-2575 MLAQKME
+2575 MVAQKME

-2606 KVNTT
+2606 KISTI
-2611 YPSRIQQYQRQ
+2611 YPGQ
-2622 IEQISQDAAL
+2622 IKRYEKEIDQIGEDIKL
-2632 LEQSR
+2632 LNQSA
-2637 GGNFSIVLDG
+2637 GSDFSIVLDG
-2647 KRYTERPEAGEA
+2647 KRYTERSEAGEA
-2659 LALLYRRISEGRKK
+2659 FGLLYRMIKEGAK
-2673 DDYDFEIG
+2673 DDSEEFEIG
-2681 TYRGFR
+2681 AYRSFP
-2687 LYLSFDP
+2687 LYLSVGYV
-2694 FSAGLVLRGSSRYN
+2694 SRLVLRYN
-2708 TDIGSSGQGAI
+2708 HHYTTEVGTSALGAI
-2719 TRIENLAERI
+2719 TRIEHLAERI
-2729 PSYLTYAQRDLE
+2729 PGYLKEAQRELE
-2741 EVQKQLEAARQQM
+2741 EVQKQLAVAQQQV
-2754 GQPFIYEEEL
+2754 GQPFIYEDEL

-2769 TLTEIN
+2769 QLTEIN
-2775 TKLEFESLQGQE
+2775 TKLEFESLQE
-2787 SEVVLDEDGERSDC
+2787 SEVILDENGQRSDGEEDWDSERVPSC
-2801 KKAQSADCVLPGAGA
+2801 ASAEV
-2816 EL
+2816 

>member
-134 QALYAMA
+134 QALYALA

-370 SPLTEEHPNTEVAPS
+370 SPLTEEHPNTEAAPS

-429 PSELHSAVR
+429 PPELHSAVR

-468 YQGDLLYRT
+468 YQGDFLYRT

-552 DYVLDSVAYEAGET
+552 DYVLDAVAYEAGET
-566 VVEPVKPPA
+566 VVEPVKPQA

-593 PDENPHAIV
+593 PDENPPVVV

-613 AEQPAPPPV
+613 AEQPTPPPV

-628 HKNLR
+628 HKNFR

-707 SGIGVYNEAD
+707 SGIGVYNEAN
-717 PDDPAHEKKINGFNK
+717 PDDPAYEKAINGFNS

-801 KGPLTAGK
+801 RGPLTAGK

-858 EWQDKQGETQETKL
+858 EWQDEQGETQETKL

-892 TPVVSLPEP
+892 TPVVSQ
-901 ETDEPL
+901 
-907 EGETEPYDYS
+907 TEQQNEVQPFSDQYR
-917 FEYGL
+917 L
-922 LGRLKADCEYFL
+922 LDRLCADCEYFL
-934 SEGHQHEKHLWAGSI
+934 GAGQRAEKHLWAGSVD
-949 HAQIAKMRELYDLL
+949 AQIEKMRELYAQL
-963 PEKPEGIT
+963 PEKPDWISLDV
-971 KEIIDDYET
+971 INAYAR
-980 RMAPW
+980 RMAAP
-985 EHDEAEET
+985 EPVENTAEASPEET

-1155 AAEAPAVMG
+1155 AAEVPAVMG

-1232 LARYVGWGGLAN
+1232 LACYVGWGGLAN

-1649 YGAINTKG
+1649 YGAINSKG

-1863 NKSAE
+1863 NKNAE

-1891 CLNMQSTTVRDRQ
+1891 CLNMQSSTVRDRQ
-1904 EYINEKGNKSV
+1904 EYINENGNKSV

-1948 RDTLLRIYNDTF
+1948 RDTLLRIYNETF

-2107 QINDIENAIHEIK
+2107 QINDIENAIYEIK

-2141 RLKKLSAEEKKDD
+2141 RLKKLSAEEKKDN
-2154 LLTFEQLGVDMMF
+2154 LLTFEQLGVDMMM

-2202 KCQYLQEVNNGRGVI
+2202 KCQYLQETNQGRGVV
-2217 FATGTPISNSLS
+2217 FATGTPISNSIS
-2229 EMFVMQRYLQP
+2229 ELFVMQRYLQP

-2251 DTWAAHFGKRT
+2251 DTWIAHFAKRT
-2262 SALEIKPEGGGY
+2262 SVLELKPEGY
-2274 RMRDRFAKFY
+2274 
-2284 NMPELMAVFREVAD
+2284 
-2298 IKTSDMLDIPG
+2298 T
-2309 LPSVHGGKAEI
+2309 
-2320 ITTETTP
+2320 
-2327 AQKAIMAEFIL
+2327 
-2338 RADAIRAGRV
+2338 
-2348 KPEEDNMLKLTSE
+2348 
-2361 ARMMAIDPR
+2361 
-2370 LVDPN
+2370 
-2375 AENDPESKL
+2375 
-2384 NVCINEVYSLWVDTK
+2384 
-2399 EQKSVQ
+2399 
-2405 LIFCDVGTPKPG
+2405 
-2417 RFNVYDEI
+2417 
-2425 KRVLVEKGVPES
+2425 
-2437 EIAFAHDAATEA
+2437 
-2449 QRQSLFEL
+2449 
-2457 TRKGDIRILV
+2457 LV
-2467 GSTGKLGTGV
+2467 G
-2477 NVQDKVIA
+2477 
-2485 INHLD
+2485 
-2490 CPWKPSDITQR
+2490 R
-2501 NGRGVRQGNENPE
+2501 
-2514 VIVKQFVTKG
+2514 
-2524 TFDAYLWQIQEQ
+2524 
-2536 KLRYITQ
+2536 
-2543 IMTGRSLARSCEDV
+2543 
-2557 DETVLSAAQFKAA
+2557 
-2570 ATDNP
+2570 
-2575 MLAQKME
+2575 
-2582 LENRVTELK
+2582 
-2591 ILRGAWSNE
+2591 
-2600 QLSLER
+2600 
-2606 KVNTT
+2606 
-2611 YPSRIQQYQRQ
+2611 
-2622 IEQISQDAAL
+2622 
-2632 LEQSR
+2632 
-2637 GGNFSIVLDG
+2637 
-2647 KRYTERPEAGEA
+2647 
-2659 LALLYRRISEGRKK
+2659 
-2673 DDYDFEIG
+2673 
-2681 TYRGFR
+2681 
-2687 LYLSFDP
+2687 
-2694 FSAGLVLRGSSRYN
+2694 
-2708 TDIGSSGQGAI
+2708 
-2719 TRIENLAERI
+2719 
-2729 PSYLTYAQRDLE
+2729 
-2741 EVQKQLEAARQQM
+2741 
-2754 GQPFIYEEEL
+2754 
-2764 SEKVA
+2764 
-2769 TLTEIN
+2769 
-2775 TKLEFESLQGQE
+2775 
-2787 SEVVLDEDGERSDC
+2787 
-2801 KKAQSADCVLPGAGA
+2801 
-2816 EL
+2816 

>member
-105 TDWQLSDEM
+105 TDWQLSNEM
-114 KEALTERLSYA
+114 KKALTERLSYA
-125 HGFPKQGFS
+125 HGFPKQDFP

-141 SESVADNY
+141 SESVAENY

-256 QSEIQRAGRD
+256 QSEIQGAGRD
-266 DAARSANLQQQ
+266 DASRSANLQQQ
-277 RSRSASG
+277 RSRSTSG

-350 PPEQSE
+350 PPEQSK

-410 TDAEV
+410 TDVEV

-628 HKNLR
+628 HKNFR

-746 EPVRASMMVNDEE
+746 EPVRASMMANDEE

-801 KGPLTAGK
+801 KGPLTTGK

-892 TPVVSLPEP
+892 TPVVSQPEQQ
-901 ETDEPL
+901 DEVQPFSDQ
-907 EGETEPYDYS
+907 YR
-917 FEYGL
+917 L
-922 LGRLKADCEYFL
+922 LDRLCADCEYFL
-934 SEGHQHEKHLWAGSI
+934 GAGQRAEKHLWAGSVD
-949 HAQIAKMRELYDLL
+949 AQIEKMRELYAQL
-963 PEKPEGIT
+963 PEKPDWISLDV
-971 KEIIDDYET
+971 INAYAR
-980 RMAPW
+980 RMAAP
-985 EHDEAEET
+985 EPVENTAEASPEET
-993 QILDEALDAH
+993 QILDEVLDAH

-1155 AAEAPAVMG
+1155 AAEAPAVMD
-1164 EATRTDL
+1164 EATPTDL

-1323 QFQESKLFGVELD
+1323 QFQGSKLFGVELD

-1556 DEPEESNAEYEDAPA
+1556 DEPEESNTEYEDAPA

-1620 NIQSHEYDPLDLQ
+1620 NIQSHEYDPVDLQ
-1633 KAQDTLNQV
+1633 KVQDTLNQV

-1649 YGAINTKG
+1649 YGAINSKG

-1728 LTGKEPEEL
+1728 LTGKAPQEL
-1737 VRELDTRIYLNPQ
+1737 VQELDTRIYLNPQ

-1863 NKSAE
+1863 NKNAE

-1915 KYVINAQ
+1915 KYVVNAQ

-1948 RDTLLRIYNDTF
+1948 RDRLLRIYNETF

-2154 LLTFEQLGVDMMF
+2154 LLTFEQLGVDMMM

-2202 KCQYLQEVNNGRGVI
+2202 KCQYLQETNQGRGVV
-2217 FATGTPISNSLS
+2217 FATGTPISNSIS
-2229 EMFVMQRYLQP
+2229 ELFVMQRYLQP

-2251 DTWAAHFGKRT
+2251 DTWIAHFAKKA
-2262 SALEIKPEGGGY
+2262 SVLELKPEGGGY
-2274 RMRDRFAKFY
+2274 RMRDRFVRFY
-2284 NMPELMAVFREVAD
+2284 NLPELMAVFREVAD
-2298 IKTSDMLDIPG
+2298 IKTADMLDIPG
-2309 LPSVHGGKAEI
+2309 LPAVRTGKAEI
-2320 ITTETTP
+2320 VSVEATP
-2327 AQKAIMAEFIL
+2327 AQQAIMADFIL
-2338 RADAIRAGRV
+2338 RAEAIRTGRV
-2348 KPEEDNMLKLTSE
+2348 KPEEDNMLKLTGE
-2361 ARMMAIDPR
+2361 ARLMAIDPR
-2370 LVDPN
+2370 LIRPD
-2375 AENDPESKL
+2375 ADGTGSKL
-2384 NVCINEVYSLWVDTK
+2384 SVCIEDVYQVWKDTAA
-2399 EQKSVQ
+2399 SASTQ
-2405 LIFCDVGTPKPG
+2405 LVFCDVGTPKAG
-2417 RFNVYDEI
+2417 KFNVYDEI
-2425 KRVLVEKGVPES
+2425 RNVLLAKGVPES
-2437 EIAFAHDAATEA
+2437 EIAFVHDATSEA
-2449 QRQSLFEL
+2449 QRQELFER
-2457 TRKGDIRILV
+2457 TRQGKVRILI
-2467 GSTGKLGTGV
+2467 GSTSKLGTGV
-2477 NVQDKVIA
+2477 NVQNKVIS
-2485 INHLD
+2485 IDHLD

-2514 VIVKQFVTKG
+2514 IMIKQFVAKG

-2543 IMTGRSLARSCEDV
+2543 ILTGKHIARSCEDV

-2575 MLAQKME
+2575 MVAQKME

-2606 KVNTT
+2606 KISTI
-2611 YPSRIQQYQRQ
+2611 YPGQ
-2622 IEQISQDAAL
+2622 IKRYEKEIDQIGEDIKL
-2632 LEQSR
+2632 LNQSA
-2637 GGNFSIVLDG
+2637 GSDFSIVLDG
-2647 KRYTERPEAGEA
+2647 KRYTERSEAGEA
-2659 LALLYRRISEGRKK
+2659 FGLLYRMIKEGAK
-2673 DDYDFEIG
+2673 DDSEEFEIG
-2681 TYRGFR
+2681 AYRSFP
-2687 LYLSFDP
+2687 LYLSVGYV
-2694 FSAGLVLRGSSRYN
+2694 SRLVLRYN
-2708 TDIGSSGQGAI
+2708 HHYTTEVGTSALGAI
-2719 TRIENLAERI
+2719 TRIEHLAERI
-2729 PSYLTYAQRDLE
+2729 PGYLKEAQRELE
-2741 EVQKQLEAARQQM
+2741 EVQKQLAVAQQQV
-2754 GQPFIYEEEL
+2754 GQPFIYEDEL

-2769 TLTEIN
+2769 QLTEIN
-2775 TKLEFESLQGQE
+2775 TKLEFESLQE
-2787 SEVVLDEDGERSDC
+2787 SEVILDENGQRSDGEEDWDSERVPSC
-2801 KKAQSADCVLPGAGA
+2801 ASAEV
-2816 EL
+2816 

>member
-105 TDWQLSDEM
+105 TDWQLSNEM
-114 KEALTERLSYA
+114 KKALTERLSYA
-125 HGFPKQGFS
+125 HGFPKQDFP

-141 SESVADNY
+141 SESVAENY

-256 QSEIQRAGRD
+256 QSEIQGAGRD
-266 DAARSANLQQQ
+266 DASRSANLQQQ
-277 RSRSASG
+277 RSRSTSG

-322 DREDRSPDPANAPA
+322 DREDRSPDAANAPA

-350 PPEQSE
+350 PPEQSK

-410 TDAEV
+410 TDVEV

-628 HKNLR
+628 HKNFR

-746 EPVRASMMVNDEE
+746 EPVRASMMANDEE

-801 KGPLTAGK
+801 KGPLTTGK

-892 TPVVSLPEP
+892 PPVVSQTEQQ
-901 ETDEPL
+901 DEVQPFSDQ
-907 EGETEPYDYS
+907 YR
-917 FEYGL
+917 L
-922 LGRLKADCEYFL
+922 LDRLCADCEYFL
-934 SEGHQHEKHLWAGSI
+934 GAGQRAEKHLWAGSVD
-949 HAQIAKMRELYDLL
+949 AQIEKMRELYAQL
-963 PEKPEGIT
+963 PEKPDWISLDV
-971 KEIIDDYET
+971 INAYAR
-980 RMAPW
+980 RMAAP
-985 EHDEAEET
+985 EPVENTAEASPEET
-993 QILDEALDAH
+993 QILDEVLDAH

-1155 AAEAPAVMG
+1155 AAEAPAVMD
-1164 EATRTDL
+1164 EATPTDL

-1323 QFQESKLFGVELD
+1323 QFQGSKLFGVELD

-1556 DEPEESNAEYEDAPA
+1556 DEPEESNTEYEDAPA

-1620 NIQSHEYDPLDLQ
+1620 NIQSHEYDPVDLQ
-1633 KAQDTLNQV
+1633 KVQDTLNQV

-1649 YGAINTKG
+1649 YGAINSKG

-1728 LTGKEPEEL
+1728 LTGKAPQEL
-1737 VRELDTRIYLNPQ
+1737 VQELDTRIYLNPQ

-1863 NKSAE
+1863 NKNAE

-1915 KYVINAQ
+1915 KYVVNAQ

-1948 RDTLLRIYNDTF
+1948 RDRLLRIYNETF

-2154 LLTFEQLGVDMMF
+2154 LLTFEQLGVDMMM

-2202 KCQYLQEVNNGRGVI
+2202 KCQYLQETNQGRGVV
-2217 FATGTPISNSLS
+2217 FATGTPISNSIS
-2229 EMFVMQRYLQP
+2229 ELFVMQRYLQP

-2251 DTWAAHFGKRT
+2251 DTWIAHFAKKA
-2262 SALEIKPEGGGY
+2262 SVLELKPEGGGY
-2274 RMRDRFAKFY
+2274 RMRDRFVRFY
-2284 NMPELMAVFREVAD
+2284 NLPELMAVFREVAD
-2298 IKTSDMLDIPG
+2298 IKTADMLDIPG
-2309 LPSVHGGKAEI
+2309 LPAVRTGKAEI
-2320 ITTETTP
+2320 VSVEATP
-2327 AQKAIMAEFIL
+2327 AQQAIMADFIL
-2338 RADAIRAGRV
+2338 RAEAIRTGRV
-2348 KPEEDNMLKLTSE
+2348 KPEEDNMLKLTGE
-2361 ARMMAIDPR
+2361 ARLMAIDPR
-2370 LVDPN
+2370 LIRPD
-2375 AENDPESKL
+2375 ADGTGSKL
-2384 NVCINEVYSLWVDTK
+2384 SVCIEDVYQVWKDTAA
-2399 EQKSVQ
+2399 SASTQ
-2405 LIFCDVGTPKPG
+2405 LVFCDVGTPKAG
-2417 RFNVYDEI
+2417 KFNVYDEI
-2425 KRVLVEKGVPES
+2425 RNVLLAKGVPES
-2437 EIAFAHDAATEA
+2437 EIAFVHDATSEA
-2449 QRQSLFEL
+2449 QRQELFER
-2457 TRKGDIRILV
+2457 TRQGKVRILI
-2467 GSTGKLGTGV
+2467 GSTSKLGTGV
-2477 NVQDKVIA
+2477 NVQNKVIS
-2485 INHLD
+2485 IDHLD

-2514 VIVKQFVTKG
+2514 IMIKQFVAKG

-2543 IMTGRSLARSCEDV
+2543 ILTGKHIARSCEDV

-2575 MLAQKME
+2575 MVAQKME

-2606 KVNTT
+2606 KISTI
-2611 YPSRIQQYQRQ
+2611 YPGQ
-2622 IEQISQDAAL
+2622 IKRYEKEIDQIGEDIKL
-2632 LEQSR
+2632 LNQSA
-2637 GGNFSIVLDG
+2637 GSDFSIVLDG
-2647 KRYTERPEAGEA
+2647 KRYTERSEAGEA
-2659 LALLYRRISEGRKK
+2659 FGLLYRMIKEGAK
-2673 DDYDFEIG
+2673 DDSEEFEIG
-2681 TYRGFR
+2681 AYRSFP
-2687 LYLSFDP
+2687 LYLSVGYV
-2694 FSAGLVLRGSSRYN
+2694 SRLVLRYN
-2708 TDIGSSGQGAI
+2708 HHYTTEVGTSALGAI
-2719 TRIENLAERI
+2719 TRIEHLAERI
-2729 PSYLTYAQRDLE
+2729 PGYLKEAQRELE
-2741 EVQKQLEAARQQM
+2741 EVQKQLAVAQQQV
-2754 GQPFIYEEEL
+2754 GQPFIYEDEL

-2769 TLTEIN
+2769 QLTEIN
-2775 TKLEFESLQGQE
+2775 TKLEFESLQE
-2787 SEVVLDEDGERSDC
+2787 SEVILDENGQRSDGEEDWDSERVPSC
-2801 KKAQSADCVLPGAGA
+2801 ASAEV
-2816 EL
+2816 

>member
-51 EDVSILATR
+51 EDVSILATQ

-322 DREDRSPDPANAPA
+322 DREDRSPDAANAPA
-336 GADPADRGHHGADA
+336 GAASADRGHHGADA
-350 PPEQSE
+350 TPEQSE

-370 SPLTEEHPNTEVAPS
+370 SPLTEEQPNTEVAPS

-429 PSELHSAVR
+429 PPELHSAVR

-552 DYVLDSVAYEAGET
+552 DYVLDAVAYKAGET
-566 VVEPVKPPA
+566 VVEPVKPQA

-593 PDENPHAIV
+593 PDENPPVVV
-602 EAPETALPTDT
+602 EAPETDLPTDT
-613 AEQPAPPPV
+613 AEQPTPPPV

-628 HKNLR
+628 HKNFR

-717 PDDPAHEKKINGFNK
+717 PDDPAYEKAINGFNN

-801 KGPLTAGK
+801 RGPLTAGK

-822 GSEFTAFLKK
+822 GSEFTTFLKK

-858 EWQDKQGETQETKL
+858 EWQDEQGETQETKL

-892 TPVVSLPEP
+892 TPVVSQPEQQ
-901 ETDEPL
+901 DEVQPFSDQ
-907 EGETEPYDYS
+907 YR
-917 FEYGL
+917 L
-922 LGRLKADCEYFL
+922 LDRLCADCEYFL
-934 SEGHQHEKHLWAGSI
+934 GAGQRAEKHLWAGSVD
-949 HAQIAKMRELYDLL
+949 AQIEKMRELYAQL
-963 PEKPEGIT
+963 PEKPDWISLD
-971 KEIIDDYET
+971 IINAYAR
-980 RMAPW
+980 RMAVP
-985 EHDEAEET
+985 EPVENTAEASQEET

-1031 PHISMIEV
+1031 PHTSMIEV

-1085 PNPDYLRV
+1085 PNPDYLRI

-1155 AAEAPAVMG
+1155 AAEAPAVMD
-1164 EATRTDL
+1164 EATPTDL

-1183 AAHNFR
+1183 ATHNFR

-1323 QFQESKLFGVELD
+1323 QFQGSKLFGVELD

-1459 VVFLKKRAHPIELDR
+1459 VVFLKKRTHPIELDR
-1474 TNLPSWIETDLD
+1474 ANLPSWIETDLD

-1556 DEPEESNAEYEDAPA
+1556 DEPEESNTEYEDAPA

-1620 NIQSHEYDPLDLQ
+1620 NIQSHEYDPIDLQ
-1633 KAQDTLNQV
+1633 KVQDTLNQV

-1649 YGAINTKG
+1649 YGAINSKG

-1728 LTGKEPEEL
+1728 LTGKAPQEL
-1737 VRELDTRIYLNPQ
+1737 VQELDTRIYLNPQ

-1863 NKSAE
+1863 NKNAE

-1915 KYVINAQ
+1915 KYVVNAQ

-1948 RDTLLRIYNDTF
+1948 RDRLLRIYNETF

-2154 LLTFEQLGVDMMF
+2154 LLTFEQLGVDMMM

-2202 KCQYLQEVNNGRGVI
+2202 KCQYLQETNQGRGVV
-2217 FATGTPISNSLS
+2217 FATGTPISNSIS
-2229 EMFVMQRYLQP
+2229 ELFVMQRYLQP

-2251 DTWAAHFGKRT
+2251 DTWIAHFAKKA
-2262 SALEIKPEGGGY
+2262 SVLELKPEGGGY
-2274 RMRDRFAKFY
+2274 RMRDRFVRFY
-2284 NMPELMAVFREVAD
+2284 NLPELMAVFREVAD
-2298 IKTSDMLDIPG
+2298 IKTADMLDIPG
-2309 LPSVHGGKAEI
+2309 LPAVRTGKAEI
-2320 ITTETTP
+2320 VSVEATP
-2327 AQKAIMAEFIL
+2327 AQQAIMADFIL
-2338 RADAIRAGRV
+2338 RAEAIRTGRV
-2348 KPEEDNMLKLTSE
+2348 KPEEDNMLKLTGE
-2361 ARMMAIDPR
+2361 ARLMAIDPR
-2370 LVDPN
+2370 LIRPD
-2375 AENDPESKL
+2375 ADGTGSKL
-2384 NVCINEVYSLWVDTK
+2384 SVCIEDVYQVWKDTAA
-2399 EQKSVQ
+2399 SASTQ
-2405 LIFCDVGTPKPG
+2405 LVFCDVGTPKAG
-2417 RFNVYDEI
+2417 KFNVYDEI
-2425 KRVLVEKGVPES
+2425 RNVLLAKGVPES
-2437 EIAFAHDAATEA
+2437 EIAFVHDATSEA
-2449 QRQSLFEL
+2449 QRQELFER
-2457 TRKGDIRILV
+2457 TRQGKVRILI
-2467 GSTGKLGTGV
+2467 GSTSKLGTGV
-2477 NVQDKVIA
+2477 NVQNKVIS
-2485 INHLD
+2485 IDHLD

-2514 VIVKQFVTKG
+2514 IMIKQFVAKG

-2543 IMTGRSLARSCEDV
+2543 ILTGKHIARSCEDV

-2575 MLAQKME
+2575 MVAQKME

-2606 KVNTT
+2606 KISTI
-2611 YPSRIQQYQRQ
+2611 YPGQ
-2622 IEQISQDAAL
+2622 IKRYEKEIDQIGEDIKL
-2632 LEQSR
+2632 LNQSA
-2637 GGNFSIVLDG
+2637 GSDFSIVLDG
-2647 KRYTERPEAGEA
+2647 KRYTERSEAGEA
-2659 LALLYRRISEGRKK
+2659 FGLLYRMIKEGAK
-2673 DDYDFEIG
+2673 DDSEEFEIG
-2681 TYRGFR
+2681 AYRSFP
-2687 LYLSFDP
+2687 LYLSVGYV
-2694 FSAGLVLRGSSRYN
+2694 SRLVLRYN
-2708 TDIGSSGQGAI
+2708 HHYTTEVGTSALGAI
-2719 TRIENLAERI
+2719 TRIEHLSERI
-2729 PSYLTYAQRDLE
+2729 PGYLKEVQRELE
-2741 EVQKQLEAARQQM
+2741 EVQKQLSVAQQQV
-2754 GQPFIYEEEL
+2754 GQPFIYEDEL

-2769 TLTEIN
+2769 QLTEIN
-2775 TKLEFESLQGQE
+2775 TKLEFESLQE
-2787 SEVVLDEDGERSDC
+2787 SEVILDENGQRSDGEEDWDSERVPAC
-2801 KKAQSADCVLPGAGA
+2801 ASAEV
-2816 EL
+2816 

>member
-105 TDWQLSDEM
+105 TDWQLSNEM
-114 KEALTERLSYA
+114 KKALTERLSYA
-125 HGFPKQGFS
+125 HGFPKQDFP

-141 SESVADNY
+141 SESVAENY

-256 QSEIQRAGRD
+256 QSEIQGAGRD
-266 DAARSANLQQQ
+266 DASRSANLQQQ
-277 RSRSASG
+277 RSRSTSG

-350 PPEQSE
+350 PPEQSK

-410 TDAEV
+410 TDVEV

-628 HKNLR
+628 HKNFR

-746 EPVRASMMVNDEE
+746 EPVRASMMANDEE

-801 KGPLTAGK
+801 KGPLTTGK

-892 TPVVSLPEP
+892 PPVVSQTEQQ
-901 ETDEPL
+901 DEVQPFSDQ
-907 EGETEPYDYS
+907 YR
-917 FEYGL
+917 L
-922 LGRLKADCEYFL
+922 LDRLCADCEYFL
-934 SEGHQHEKHLWAGSI
+934 GAGQRAEKHLWAGSVD
-949 HAQIAKMRELYDLL
+949 AQIEKMRELYAQL
-963 PEKPEGIT
+963 PEKPDWISLDV
-971 KEIIDDYET
+971 INAYAR
-980 RMAPW
+980 RMAAP
-985 EHDEAEET
+985 EPVENTAEASPEET
-993 QILDEALDAH
+993 QILDEVLDAH

-1155 AAEAPAVMG
+1155 AAEAPAVMD
-1164 EATRTDL
+1164 EATPTDL

-1323 QFQESKLFGVELD
+1323 QFQGSKLFGVELD

-1556 DEPEESNAEYEDAPA
+1556 DEPEESNTEYEDAPA

-1620 NIQSHEYDPLDLQ
+1620 NIQSHEYDPVDLQ
-1633 KAQDTLNQV
+1633 KVQDTLNQV

-1649 YGAINTKG
+1649 YGAINSKG

-1728 LTGKEPEEL
+1728 LTGKAPQEL
-1737 VRELDTRIYLNPQ
+1737 VQELDTRIYLNPQ

-1764 EYLSGHVRDKLL
+1764 EYLSGNVRDKLL

-1863 NKSAE
+1863 NKNAE

-1915 KYVINAQ
+1915 KYVVNAQ

-1948 RDTLLRIYNDTF
+1948 RDRLLRIYNETF

-2154 LLTFEQLGVDMMF
+2154 LLTFEQLGVDMMM

-2202 KCQYLQEVNNGRGVI
+2202 KCQYLQETNQGRGVV
-2217 FATGTPISNSLS
+2217 FATGTPISNSIS
-2229 EMFVMQRYLQP
+2229 ELFVMQRYLQP

-2251 DTWAAHFGKRT
+2251 DTWIAHFAKKA
-2262 SALEIKPEGGGY
+2262 SVLELKPEGGGY
-2274 RMRDRFAKFY
+2274 RMRDRFVRFY
-2284 NMPELMAVFREVAD
+2284 NLPELMAVFREVAD
-2298 IKTSDMLDIPG
+2298 IKTADMLDIPG
-2309 LPSVHGGKAEI
+2309 LPAVRTGKAEI
-2320 ITTETTP
+2320 VSVEATP
-2327 AQKAIMAEFIL
+2327 AQQAIMADFIL
-2338 RADAIRAGRV
+2338 RAEAIRTGRV
-2348 KPEEDNMLKLTSE
+2348 KPEEDNMLKLTGE
-2361 ARMMAIDPR
+2361 ARLMAIDPR
-2370 LVDPN
+2370 LIRPD
-2375 AENDPESKL
+2375 ADGTGSKL
-2384 NVCINEVYSLWVDTK
+2384 SVCIEDVYQVWKDTAA
-2399 EQKSVQ
+2399 SASTQ
-2405 LIFCDVGTPKPG
+2405 LVFCDVGTPKAG
-2417 RFNVYDEI
+2417 KFNVYDEI
-2425 KRVLVEKGVPES
+2425 RNVLLAKGVPES
-2437 EIAFAHDAATEA
+2437 EIAFVHDATSEA
-2449 QRQSLFEL
+2449 QRQELFER
-2457 TRKGDIRILV
+2457 TRQGKVRILI
-2467 GSTGKLGTGV
+2467 GSTSKLGTGV
-2477 NVQDKVIA
+2477 NVQNKVIS
-2485 INHLD
+2485 IDHLD

-2514 VIVKQFVTKG
+2514 IMIKQFVAKG

-2543 IMTGRSLARSCEDV
+2543 ILTGKHIARSCEDV

-2575 MLAQKME
+2575 MVAQKME

-2606 KVNTT
+2606 KISTI
-2611 YPSRIQQYQRQ
+2611 YPGQ
-2622 IEQISQDAAL
+2622 IKRYEKEIDQIGEDIKL
-2632 LEQSR
+2632 LNQSA
-2637 GGNFSIVLDG
+2637 GSDFSIVLDG
-2647 KRYTERPEAGEA
+2647 KRYTERSEAGEA
-2659 LALLYRRISEGRKK
+2659 FGLLYRMIKEGAK
-2673 DDYDFEIG
+2673 DDSEEFEIG
-2681 TYRGFR
+2681 AYRSFP
-2687 LYLSFDP
+2687 LYLSVGYV
-2694 FSAGLVLRGSSRYN
+2694 SRLVLRYN
-2708 TDIGSSGQGAI
+2708 HHYTTEVGTSALGAI
-2719 TRIENLAERI
+2719 TRIEHLAERI
-2729 PSYLTYAQRDLE
+2729 PGYLKEAQRELE
-2741 EVQKQLEAARQQM
+2741 EVQKQLAVAQQQV
-2754 GQPFIYEEEL
+2754 GQPFIYEDEL

-2769 TLTEIN
+2769 QLTEIN
-2775 TKLEFESLQGQE
+2775 TKLEFASLQE
-2787 SEVVLDEDGERSDC
+2787 SEVILDENGQRSDGEEDWDSERVPSC
-2801 KKAQSADCVLPGAGA
+2801 ASAEV
-2816 EL
+2816 

>member
-114 KEALTERLSYA
+114 KKALTERLSYA
-125 HGFPKQGFS
+125 HGFPKQDFP

-141 SESVADNY
+141 SESVAENY
-149 NHFLQELKQETKGH
+149 NHYLQELKQETKGH

-266 DAARSANLQQQ
+266 DASRSANLQQQ
-277 RSRSASG
+277 RSRSTSG
-284 QVRPDGPG
+284 QVRPDGSG

-322 DREDRSPDPANAPA
+322 DREDRSPDAANAPA
-336 GADPADRGHHGADA
+336 GAASADRGHHGADA
-350 PPEQSE
+350 TPEQSE

-370 SPLTEEHPNTEVAPS
+370 SPLTEEQPNTEVAPS

-392 SEKDGSFSVPAEQ
+392 SEMDGSFSVPEVQ

-410 TDAEV
+410 TDTEV

-429 PSELHSAVR
+429 PPKLHSAVR

-552 DYVLDSVAYEAGET
+552 DYVLDAVAYEAGET
-566 VVEPVKPPA
+566 VVEPVKPQA

-593 PDENPHAIV
+593 PDENPPVVV
-602 EAPETALPTDT
+602 EVPETARPTDT
-613 AEQPAPPPV
+613 AEQPTPPPV

-628 HKNLR
+628 HKNFR

-717 PDDPAHEKKINGFNK
+717 PDDPAYEKAINGFNS

-801 KGPLTAGK
+801 RGPLTAGK

-822 GSEFTAFLKK
+822 GSEFTTFLKK

-858 EWQDKQGETQETKL
+858 EWQDEQGETQETKL

-892 TPVVSLPEP
+892 TPVVSQPEQQ
-901 ETDEPL
+901 DEVQPFSDQ
-907 EGETEPYDYS
+907 YR
-917 FEYGL
+917 L
-922 LGRLKADCEYFL
+922 LDRLCADCEYFL
-934 SEGHQHEKHLWAGSI
+934 GAGQRAEKHLWAGSVD
-949 HAQIAKMRELYDLL
+949 AQIEKMRELYAQL
-963 PEKPEGIT
+963 PEKPDWISLEVINA
-971 KEIIDDYET
+971 YAR
-980 RMAPW
+980 RMAAP
-985 EHDEAEET
+985 EPVEDTAEAPPEET

-1055 LQGQYPNEEIV
+1055 LQGQYLNEEIV

-1093 QNDLEDITR
+1093 QSDLEAITR
-1102 EFDAYVR
+1102 EYDAYVTR
-1109 RLDGGAI
+1109 MDGGAI
-1116 LSPQEAADMDDLED
+1116 LSQQEAADMDDLED

-1143 PIRAFVRMGDGT
+1143 PIRAFVRMDDGA
-1155 AAEAPAVMG
+1155 AAEAPAVMD
-1164 EATRTDL
+1164 ETMHTDP

-1323 QFQESKLFGVELD
+1323 QFQGSKLFGVELD

-1459 VVFLKKRAHPIELDR
+1459 VVFLKKRAQPIELDR

-1549 PDEEIEA
+1549 PDEEMEA
-1556 DEPEESNAEYEDAPA
+1556 DEPEESNPEYEDAPA

-1577 YVVRNGEIF
+1577 YVVRDGEIF

-1598 TGMKAERIKGLCEIR
+1598 TGMKAKRIKGLCEIR

-1620 NIQSHEYDPLDLQ
+1620 NIQSHEYDPADLQ
-1633 KAQDTLNQV
+1633 KVQDTLNQV

-1649 YGAINTKG
+1649 YGAINSKG

-1680 KTGWDKSAIFTK
+1680 RTGWEKSAIFTK

-1728 LTGKEPEEL
+1728 LTGKAPQEL
-1737 VRELDTRIYLNPQ
+1737 VQELDTRIYLNPQ

-1846 HRIDIE
+1846 RRIDIE

-1863 NKSAE
+1863 NKNAE

-1904 EYINEKGNKSV
+1904 EYINEKGNQSV

-1948 RDTLLRIYNDTF
+1948 RDRLLRIYNETF

-2154 LLTFEQLGVDMMF
+2154 LLTFEQLGVDMMM

-2202 KCQYLQEVNNGRGVI
+2202 KCQYLQETNQGRGVV
-2217 FATGTPISNSLS
+2217 FATGTPISNSIS
-2229 EMFVMQRYLQP
+2229 ELFVMQRYLQP

-2251 DTWAAHFGKRT
+2251 DTWIAHFAKRT
-2262 SALEIKPEGGGY
+2262 SVLELKPEGGGY
-2274 RMRDRFAKFY
+2274 RMRDRFVRFY
-2284 NMPELMAVFREVAD
+2284 NLPELMAVFREVAD
-2298 IKTSDMLDIPG
+2298 IKTADMLDIPG
-2309 LPSVHGGKAEI
+2309 LPAVRTGKAEI
-2320 ITTETTP
+2320 VSVEATP
-2327 AQKAIMAEFIL
+2327 AQQAIMADFIM
-2338 RADAIRAGRV
+2338 RAEAIRTGRV
-2348 KPEEDNMLKLTSE
+2348 KPEEDNMLKLTGE
-2361 ARMMAIDPR
+2361 ARLMAIDPR
-2370 LVDPN
+2370 LIRPD
-2375 AENDPESKL
+2375 ADGTGSKL
-2384 NVCINEVYSLWVDTK
+2384 SVCIEDVYQVWRDTAA
-2399 EQKSVQ
+2399 SASTQ
-2405 LIFCDVGTPKPG
+2405 LVFCDVGTPKAG
-2417 RFNVYDEI
+2417 KFNVYDEI
-2425 KRVLVEKGVPES
+2425 RNVLLAKGVPES
-2437 EIAFAHDAATEA
+2437 EMAFVHDATSEA
-2449 QRQSLFEL
+2449 QRQELFER
-2457 TRKGDIRILV
+2457 TRQGKVRILI
-2467 GSTGKLGTGV
+2467 GSTSKLGTGV
-2477 NVQDKVIA
+2477 NVQNKVIS
-2485 INHLD
+2485 IDHLD

-2514 VIVKQFVTKG
+2514 IMIKQFVAKG

-2543 IMTGRSLARSCEDV
+2543 ILTGKHIARSCEDV

-2575 MLAQKME
+2575 MVAQKME

-2606 KVNTT
+2606 KISTI
-2611 YPSRIQQYQRQ
+2611 YPGQ
-2622 IEQISQDAAL
+2622 IKRYEKEIDQIGEDIKL
-2632 LEQSR
+2632 LNQSA
-2637 GGNFSIVLDG
+2637 GSDFSIVLNG
-2647 KRYTERPEAGEA
+2647 KRYTERSEAGEA
-2659 LALLYRRISEGRKK
+2659 FGLLYRMIKEGAK
-2673 DDYDFEIG
+2673 DDSEEFEIG
-2681 TYRGFR
+2681 AYRSFP
-2687 LYLSFDP
+2687 LYLSVGYV
-2694 FSAGLVLRGSSRYN
+2694 SRLVLKYN
-2708 TDIGSSGQGAI
+2708 HHYATEVGTSALGAI

-2729 PSYLTYAQRDLE
+2729 PGYLKEVQRELE
-2741 EVQKQLEAARQQM
+2741 ETKKQLEVAQQQV
-2754 GQPFIYEEEL
+2754 GQPFIYEDEL
-2764 SEKVA
+2764 SEKA
-2769 TLTEIN
+2769 AQLSEIN
-2775 TKLEFESLQGQE
+2775 TKLEFESLQE
-2787 SEVVLDEDGERSDC
+2787 SEVILDEDGERSDS
-2801 KKAQSADCVLPGAGA
+2801 KENQSVDCVLPSAGA

>member
-60 KQWAAIG
+60 KQWATIG

-114 KEALTERLSYA
+114 KKALTERLSYA
-125 HGFPKQGFS
+125 HGFPKQDFP

-141 SESVADNY
+141 SESVAENY

-256 QSEIQRAGRD
+256 QSEIQGAGRD
-266 DAARSANLQQQ
+266 DASRSANLQQQ
-277 RSRSASG
+277 RSRSTSG

-322 DREDRSPDPANAPA
+322 DREDRSPDAANAPA
-336 GADPADRGHHGADA
+336 GAASADRGHHGADA
-350 PPEQSE
+350 TPEQSE

-370 SPLTEEHPNTEVAPS
+370 SPLTEEQPNTEVAPS

-392 SEKDGSFSVPAEQ
+392 SENDGSFSVPAEQ

-429 PSELHSAVR
+429 PPELHSAVR

-552 DYVLDSVAYEAGET
+552 DYVLDAVAYEAGET
-566 VVEPVKPPA
+566 VVEPVKPQA

-593 PDENPHAIV
+593 PDENPPVVV
-602 EAPETALPTDT
+602 EAPETDLPTDT
-613 AEQPAPPPV
+613 AEQPTPPPV

-628 HKNLR
+628 HKNFR

-717 PDDPAHEKKINGFNK
+717 PDDPAYEKAINGFNN

-801 KGPLTAGK
+801 KGPLTTGK

-892 TPVVSLPEP
+892 PPVVSQTEQQ
-901 ETDEPL
+901 DEVQPFSDQ
-907 EGETEPYDYS
+907 YR
-917 FEYGL
+917 L
-922 LGRLKADCEYFL
+922 LDRLCADCEYFL
-934 SEGHQHEKHLWAGSI
+934 GAGQRAEKHLWAGSVD
-949 HAQIAKMRELYDLL
+949 AQIEKMRELYAQL
-963 PEKPEGIT
+963 PEKPDWISLDV
-971 KEIIDDYET
+971 INAYAR
-980 RMAPW
+980 RMAAP
-985 EHDEAEET
+985 EPVENTAEASPEET

-1046 GIATQMLRY
+1046 GIATQMFRY

-1171 APLREPPAAPQV
+1171 VPLREPPAAPQV

-1459 VVFLKKRAHPIELDR
+1459 VVFLKKRERPIELDR
-1474 TNLPSWIETDLD
+1474 MNLPSWIETDLD

-1529 DLNQHLTQAVD
+1529 DLNQHLAQAVD

-2154 LLTFEQLGVDMMF
+2154 LLTFEQLGVDMMM

-2202 KCQYLQEVNNGRGVI
+2202 KCQYLQETNQGRGVV
-2217 FATGTPISNSLS
+2217 FATGTPISNSIS
-2229 EMFVMQRYLQP
+2229 ELFVMQRYLQP

-2251 DTWAAHFGKRT
+2251 DTWIAHFAKRT
-2262 SALEIKPEGGGY
+2262 SVLELKPEGGGY
-2274 RMRDRFAKFY
+2274 RMRDRFVRFY
-2284 NMPELMAVFREVAD
+2284 NLPELMAVFREVAD
-2298 IKTSDMLDIPG
+2298 IKTADMLDIPG
-2309 LPSVHGGKAEI
+2309 LPAVRTGKAEI
-2320 ITTETTP
+2320 VSVEATP
-2327 AQKAIMAEFIL
+2327 AQQAIMADFIM
-2338 RADAIRAGRV
+2338 RAEAIRTGRV
-2348 KPEEDNMLKLTSE
+2348 KPEEDNMLKLTGE
-2361 ARMMAIDPR
+2361 ARLMAIDPR
-2370 LVDPN
+2370 LIRPD
-2375 AENDPESKL
+2375 ADGTGSKL
-2384 NVCINEVYSLWVDTK
+2384 SVCIEDVYQVWKDTAA
-2399 EQKSVQ
+2399 SASTQ
-2405 LIFCDVGTPKPG
+2405 LVFCDVGTPKAG
-2417 RFNVYDEI
+2417 KFNVYDEI
-2425 KRVLVEKGVPES
+2425 RNVLLAKGVPES
-2437 EIAFAHDAATEA
+2437 EIAFVHDATSEA
-2449 QRQSLFEL
+2449 QRQELFER
-2457 TRKGDIRILV
+2457 TRQGKVRILI
-2467 GSTGKLGTGV
+2467 GSTSKLGTGV
-2477 NVQDKVIA
+2477 NVQNKVIS
-2485 INHLD
+2485 IDHLD

-2514 VIVKQFVTKG
+2514 IMIKQFVAKG

-2543 IMTGRSLARSCEDV
+2543 ILTGKHIARSCEDV

-2575 MLAQKME
+2575 MVAQKME

-2606 KVNTT
+2606 KISTI
-2611 YPSRIQQYQRQ
+2611 YPGQ
-2622 IEQISQDAAL
+2622 IKRYEKEIDQIGEDIKL
-2632 LEQSR
+2632 LNQSA
-2637 GGNFSIVLDG
+2637 GSDFSIVLDG
-2647 KRYTERPEAGEA
+2647 KRYTERSEAGEA
-2659 LALLYRRISEGRKK
+2659 FGLLYRMIKEGAK
-2673 DDYDFEIG
+2673 DDSEEFEIG
-2681 TYRGFR
+2681 AYRSFP
-2687 LYLSFDP
+2687 LYLSVGYV
-2694 FSAGLVLRGSSRYN
+2694 SRLVLRYN
-2708 TDIGSSGQGAI
+2708 HHYTTEVGTSALGAI
-2719 TRIENLAERI
+2719 TRIEHLAERI
-2729 PSYLTYAQRDLE
+2729 PGYLKEAQRELE
-2741 EVQKQLEAARQQM
+2741 EVQKQLAVAQQQV
-2754 GQPFIYEEEL
+2754 GQPFIYEDEL

-2769 TLTEIN
+2769 QLTEIN
-2775 TKLEFESLQGQE
+2775 TKLEFESLQE
-2787 SEVVLDEDGERSDC
+2787 SEVILDENGQRSDGEEDWDSERVPSC
-2801 KKAQSADCVLPGAGA
+2801 ASAEV
-2816 EL
+2816 

>member
-51 EDVSILATR
+51 EDVSILATQ
-60 KQWAAIG
+60 KQWASIG

-90 YLFDVSQT
+90 YLFDVGQT

-125 HGFPKQGFS
+125 HGFPNQGFS

-141 SESVADNY
+141 SESVAENY

-197 EEIQL
+197 EEIQF

-211 FNTLPLVAH
+211 FSTLPLVAH

-256 QSEIQRAGRD
+256 QSGIQRAGRD
-266 DAARSANLQQQ
+266 DASRSANLQQQ
-277 RSRSASG
+277 RSRSAPG
-284 QVRPDGPG
+284 QVRPDGLG

-312 GDHAPGTGRG
+312 GGHAPGTGRG

-336 GADPADRGHHGADA
+336 GADSADRGHHGADT

-370 SPLTEEHPNTEVAPS
+370 SPLTEEQSNTEVAPS

-489 DEGYTYIPWNGLAFL
+489 DEGYTYIPWNGLALL

-537 MGGPHRQMTIGEADF
+537 MGGPHQQMTIGEADF
-552 DYVLDSVAYEAGET
+552 DYVLDAVAYEAGET
-566 VVEPVKPPA
+566 VVEPVKPQA

-587 DEPASV
+587 DESASV
-593 PDENPHAIV
+593 PGENPPVVV
-602 EAPETALPTDT
+602 EAPETALPADA

-628 HKNLR
+628 HKNFR

-647 EYLRLE
+647 EYLHLE

-693 DKEAGTLRAFSYEN
+693 DRDAGTLRAFSYEN

-717 PDDPAHEKKINGFNK
+717 PDDPAYEKAINGFNS

-765 PAAEAVPVVE
+765 PAAEAVPVAE

-801 KGPLTAGK
+801 RGPLTAGK
-809 KEQIYEFA
+809 KEQVYEFA

-822 GSEFTAFLKK
+822 GSEFTTFLKK

-858 EWQDKQGETQETKL
+858 EWQDEQGETQETKL

-892 TPVVSLPEP
+892 TPVVSQPEQQ
-901 ETDEPL
+901 DEVQPFSDQ
-907 EGETEPYDYS
+907 YR
-917 FEYGL
+917 L
-922 LGRLKADCEYFL
+922 LDRLCADCEYFL
-934 SEGHQHEKHLWAGSI
+934 GAGQRAEKHLWAGSVD
-949 HAQIAKMRELYDLL
+949 AQIEKMRELYAQL
-963 PEKPEGIT
+963 PEKPDWISLD
-971 KEIIDDYET
+971 IINAYAR
-980 RMAPW
+980 RMAVP
-985 EHDEAEET
+985 EPVENTAEASQEET

-1055 LQGQYPNEEIV
+1055 LQGQYPNEEIE
-1066 WGYLTEDGS
+1066 WGYLTEDGA
-1075 ALYQAVVDEQ
+1075 ALYHALVDEQ

-1093 QNDLEDITR
+1093 QSDLETITQ
-1102 EFDAYVR
+1102 EYDAYVTR
-1109 RLDGGAI
+1109 MDGGAI
-1116 LSPQEAADMDDLED
+1116 LSPKEAADMDDLED

-1143 PIRAFVRMGDGT
+1143 PIRAFVRMDDGT

-1164 EATRTDL
+1164 EATRTDP

-1204 YKNNVMAIKLLKQ
+1204 YKNNVLAIKLLKQ
-1217 IELEKRTATPEEQII
+1217 IELEKRTATPEEQIV

-1323 QFQESKLFGVELD
+1323 QFQGSKLFGVELD

-1358 ATKFEDNSFDVI
+1358 ATKFEDDSFDVI

-1474 TNLPSWIETDLD
+1474 TNFPSWIETDLD
-1486 RSKWIAYNR
+1486 RSKWIVYNR

-1519 GTACVAPEDF
+1519 GTACIAPEDF

-1556 DEPEESNAEYEDAPA
+1556 DEPEESNTEYEDAPA

-1577 YVVRNGEIF
+1577 YVVRDGEIF

-1620 NIQSHEYDPLDLQ
+1620 NIQSHEYDPVDLQ
-1633 KAQDTLNQV
+1633 KAQDTLNQI
-1642 YDRFVAK
+1642 YDRFAAK
-1649 YGAINTKG
+1649 YGAINSKG

-1669 LLRSIEDERKD
+1669 LLRSIEDERED

-1704 DTAEDALQICLNHK
+1704 DTAEDALQICLNHR
-1718 LRVDLPYMSF
+1718 LRVDLTYMSF
-1728 LTGKEPEEL
+1728 LTGKKPQEL
-1737 VRELDTRIYLNPQ
+1737 VQELDTRIYLNPQ

-1776 YARQKAAEEPELFA
+1776 YARQKAAEEPELFT
-1790 RNVEALEEV
+1790 RNVEALEDV

-1948 RDTLLRIYNDTF
+1948 RDTLLRIYNETF

-2154 LLTFEQLGVDMMF
+2154 LLTFEQLGVDMMM

-2202 KCQYLQEVNNGRGVI
+2202 KCQYLQETNQGRGVV
-2217 FATGTPISNSLS
+2217 FATGTPISNSIS
-2229 EMFVMQRYLQP
+2229 ELFVMQRYLQP

-2251 DTWAAHFGKRT
+2251 DTWIAHFAKRT
-2262 SALEIKPEGGGY
+2262 SVLELKPEGGGY
-2274 RMRDRFAKFY
+2274 RMRDRFVRFY
-2284 NMPELMAVFREVAD
+2284 NLPELMAVFREVAD
-2298 IKTSDMLDIPG
+2298 IKTADMLDIPG
-2309 LPSVHGGKAEI
+2309 LPAIRSGKAEI
-2320 ITTETTP
+2320 ISVDATP
-2327 AQKAIMAEFIL
+2327 AQQAIMADFIL
-2338 RADAIRAGRV
+2338 RAEAIRTGRV
-2348 KPEEDNMLKLTSE
+2348 KPEEDNMLKLTGE
-2361 ARMMAIDPR
+2361 ARLMAIDPR
-2370 LVDPN
+2370 LIQPD
-2375 AENDPESKL
+2375 ADGTGSKL
-2384 NVCINEVYSLWVDTK
+2384 NICIEDIYQVWNETADAAST
-2399 EQKSVQ
+2399 Q
-2405 LIFCDVGTPKPG
+2405 LVFCDVGTPKAG
-2417 RFNVYDEI
+2417 KFNVYDEI
-2425 KRVLVEKGVPES
+2425 RSVLLAKGVPES
-2437 EIAFAHDAATEA
+2437 EIAFVHDATSEA
-2449 QRQSLFEL
+2449 QRQELFER
-2457 TRKGDIRILV
+2457 TRQGKIRILI
-2467 GSTGKLGTGV
+2467 GSTSKLGTGV
-2477 NVQDKVIA
+2477 NVQDKVIS
-2485 INHLD
+2485 IDHLD

-2514 VIVKQFVTKG
+2514 IMIKQFVAKG

-2543 IMTGRSLARSCEDV
+2543 ILTGKHIARSCEDV

-2575 MLAQKME
+2575 MVAQKME

-2606 KVNTT
+2606 KISTI
-2611 YPSRIQQYQRQ
+2611 YPGQ
-2622 IEQISQDAAL
+2622 IKRYEKEIDQIGDDIKL
-2632 LEQSR
+2632 LNQSA
-2637 GGNFSIVLDG
+2637 GSDFSIVLDG
-2647 KRYTERPEAGEA
+2647 KRYTERSEAGEA
-2659 LALLYRRISEGRKK
+2659 FGLLYRMIKEGAK
-2673 DDYDFEIG
+2673 DDSEEFEIG
-2681 TYRGFR
+2681 AYRSFP
-2687 LYLSFDP
+2687 LYLSVGYV
-2694 FSAGLVLRGSSRYN
+2694 SRLVLRYN
-2708 TDIGSSGQGAI
+2708 HHYTTEVGTSALGAI
-2719 TRIENLAERI
+2719 TRIEHLAERI
-2729 PSYLTYAQRDLE
+2729 PVYLKEVQRELE
-2741 EVQKQLEAARQQM
+2741 EVQKQLAVAQQQV
-2754 GQPFIYEEEL
+2754 GQPFIYEDEL

-2769 TLTEIN
+2769 QLTEIN
-2775 TKLEFESLQGQE
+2775 TKLEFESLQE
-2787 SEVVLDEDGERSDC
+2787 SEVILDENGQRSDGEEDWDSERVPSC
-2801 KKAQSADCVLPGAGA
+2801 ASAEV
-2816 EL
+2816 

>member
-134 QALYAMA
+134 QALYALA

-322 DREDRSPDPANAPA
+322 DREDRSPDAANAPA
-336 GADPADRGHHGADA
+336 GAASADRGHHGADA
-350 PPEQSE
+350 TPEQSE

-370 SPLTEEHPNTEVAPS
+370 SPLTEEQPNTEVAPS

-392 SEKDGSFSVPAEQ
+392 SENDGSFSVPAEQ

-429 PSELHSAVR
+429 PPELHSAVR

-477 RLHGEDGISFFF
+477 QLHGEDGISFFF

-552 DYVLDSVAYEAGET
+552 DYVLDAVAYEAGET
-566 VVEPVKPPA
+566 VVEPVKPQA

-593 PDENPHAIV
+593 SDENPPVVV

-613 AEQPAPPPV
+613 AEQPTPPPV

-628 HKNLR
+628 HKNFR

-717 PDDPAHEKKINGFNK
+717 PDDPAYEKAINGFNS

-801 KGPLTAGK
+801 RGPLTAGK

-822 GSEFTAFLKK
+822 GSEFTTFLKK

-858 EWQDKQGETQETKL
+858 EWQDEQGETQETKL

-892 TPVVSLPEP
+892 TPVVSQPEQQ
-901 ETDEPL
+901 DEVQPFS
-907 EGETEPYDYS
+907 DQCR
-917 FEYGL
+917 L
-922 LGRLKADCEYFL
+922 LDRLCADCEYFL
-934 SEGHQHEKHLWAGSI
+934 GAGQRAEKHLWAGSVD
-949 HAQIAKMRELYDLL
+949 AQIEKMRELYAQL
-963 PEKPEGIT
+963 PEKPDWISLD
-971 KEIIDDYET
+971 IINAYAR
-980 RMAPW
+980 RMAVP
-985 EHDEAEET
+985 EPVENTAEASQEET

-1085 PNPDYLRV
+1085 PNPDYLRI

-1138 LEELR
+1138 LEELH

-1323 QFQESKLFGVELD
+1323 QFQGSKLFGVELD

-1459 VVFLKKRAHPIELDR
+1459 VVFLKKRTQPIELDR
-1474 TNLPSWIETDLD
+1474 ANLPSWIETDLD

-1549 PDEEIEA
+1549 PDEEIVA
-1556 DEPEESNAEYEDAPA
+1556 DEPEESNTEYEDAPA

-1649 YGAINTKG
+1649 YGAINSKG

-1776 YARQKAAEEPELFA
+1776 YARQKAAEEPELFT

-1846 HRIDIE
+1846 NRIDIE

-2041 QWATEFYRFFPNANL
+2041 QWATEFYRFFPNADL

-2154 LLTFEQLGVDMMF
+2154 LLTFEQLGVDMMM

-2202 KCQYLQEVNNGRGVI
+2202 KCQYLQETNQGRGVV
-2217 FATGTPISNSLS
+2217 FATGTPISNSIS
-2229 EMFVMQRYLQP
+2229 ELFVMQRYLQP

-2251 DTWAAHFGKRT
+2251 DTWIAHFAKRT
-2262 SALEIKPEGGGY
+2262 SVLELKPEGGGY
-2274 RMRDRFAKFY
+2274 RMRDRFVRFY
-2284 NMPELMAVFREVAD
+2284 NLPELMAVFREVAD
-2298 IKTSDMLDIPG
+2298 IKTADMLDIPG
-2309 LPSVHGGKAEI
+2309 LPAVRTGKAEI
-2320 ITTETTP
+2320 VSVEATP
-2327 AQKAIMAEFIL
+2327 AQQAIMADFIM
-2338 RADAIRAGRV
+2338 RAEAIRTGRV
-2348 KPEEDNMLKLTSE
+2348 KPEEDNMLKLTGE
-2361 ARMMAIDPR
+2361 ARLMAIDPR
-2370 LVDPN
+2370 LIRPD
-2375 AENDPESKL
+2375 ADGTGSKL
-2384 NVCINEVYSLWVDTK
+2384 SVCIEDVYQVWKDTAA
-2399 EQKSVQ
+2399 SASTQ
-2405 LIFCDVGTPKPG
+2405 LVFCDVGTPKAG
-2417 RFNVYDEI
+2417 KFNVYDEI
-2425 KRVLVEKGVPES
+2425 RNVLLAKGVPES
-2437 EIAFAHDAATEA
+2437 EIAFVHDATSEA
-2449 QRQSLFEL
+2449 QRQELFER
-2457 TRKGDIRILV
+2457 TRQGKVRILI
-2467 GSTGKLGTGV
+2467 GSTSKLGTGV
-2477 NVQDKVIA
+2477 NVQNKVIS
-2485 INHLD
+2485 IDHLD

-2514 VIVKQFVTKG
+2514 IMIKQFVAKG

-2543 IMTGRSLARSCEDV
+2543 ILTGKHIARSCEDV

-2575 MLAQKME
+2575 MVAQKME

-2606 KVNTT
+2606 KISTI
-2611 YPSRIQQYQRQ
+2611 YPGQ
-2622 IEQISQDAAL
+2622 IKRYEKEIDQIGEDIKL
-2632 LEQSR
+2632 LNQSA
-2637 GGNFSIVLDG
+2637 GSDFSIVLDG
-2647 KRYTERPEAGEA
+2647 KRYTERSEAGEA
-2659 LALLYRRISEGRKK
+2659 FGLLYRMIKEGAK
-2673 DDYDFEIG
+2673 DDSEEFEIG
-2681 TYRGFR
+2681 AYRSFP
-2687 LYLSFDP
+2687 LYLSVGYV
-2694 FSAGLVLRGSSRYN
+2694 SRLVLRYN
-2708 TDIGSSGQGAI
+2708 HHYTTEVGTSALGAI
-2719 TRIENLAERI
+2719 TRIEHLAERI
-2729 PSYLTYAQRDLE
+2729 PGYLKEAQRELE
-2741 EVQKQLEAARQQM
+2741 EVQKQLAVAQQQV
-2754 GQPFIYEEEL
+2754 GQPFIYEDEL

-2769 TLTEIN
+2769 QLTEIN
-2775 TKLEFESLQGQE
+2775 TKLEFESLQE
-2787 SEVVLDEDGERSDC
+2787 SEVILDENGQRSDGEEDWDSERVPSC
-2801 KKAQSADCVLPGAGA
+2801 ASAEV
-2816 EL
+2816 

>member
-169 AGGFEAQYI
+169 AGGFKAQYI

-322 DREDRSPDPANAPA
+322 NREDRSPDPANAPA

-429 PSELHSAVR
+429 PPELHSAVR

-628 HKNLR
+628 HKNFR

-892 TPVVSLPEP
+892 TPVVSQTEQQ
-901 ETDEPL
+901 DEVQPFSDQ
-907 EGETEPYDYS
+907 YR
-917 FEYGL
+917 L
-922 LGRLKADCEYFL
+922 LDRLCADCEYFL
-934 SEGHQHEKHLWAGSI
+934 GTGQRAEKHLWAGSVD
-949 HAQIAKMRELYDLL
+949 AQIEKMRELYAQL
-963 PEKPEGIT
+963 PEKPDWISLDV
-971 KEIIDDYET
+971 INAYAR
-980 RMAPW
+980 RMAAP
-985 EHDEAEET
+985 EPVENTAEASPEET

-1863 NKSAE
+1863 NKNAE

-2154 LLTFEQLGVDMMF
+2154 LLTFEQLGVDMMM

-2202 KCQYLQEVNNGRGVI
+2202 KCQYLQETNQGRGVV
-2217 FATGTPISNSLS
+2217 FATGTPISNSIS
-2229 EMFVMQRYLQP
+2229 ELFVMQRYLQP

-2251 DTWAAHFGKRT
+2251 DTWIAHFAKRT
-2262 SALEIKPEGGGY
+2262 SVLELKPEGGGY
-2274 RMRDRFAKFY
+2274 RMRDRFVRFY
-2284 NMPELMAVFREVAD
+2284 NLPELMAVFREVAD
-2298 IKTSDMLDIPG
+2298 IKTADMLDIPG
-2309 LPSVHGGKAEI
+2309 LPAVRTGKAEI
-2320 ITTETTP
+2320 VSVEATP
-2327 AQKAIMAEFIL
+2327 AQQAIMADFIM
-2338 RADAIRAGRV
+2338 RAEAIRTGRV
-2348 KPEEDNMLKLTSE
+2348 KPEEDNMLKLTGE
-2361 ARMMAIDPR
+2361 ARLMAIDPR
-2370 LVDPN
+2370 LIRPD
-2375 AENDPESKL
+2375 ADGTGSKL
-2384 NVCINEVYSLWVDTK
+2384 SVCIEDVYQVWKDTAA
-2399 EQKSVQ
+2399 SASTQ
-2405 LIFCDVGTPKPG
+2405 LVFCDVGTPKAG
-2417 RFNVYDEI
+2417 KFNVYDEI
-2425 KRVLVEKGVPES
+2425 RNVLLAKGVPES
-2437 EIAFAHDAATEA
+2437 EIAFVHDATSEA
-2449 QRQSLFEL
+2449 QRQELFER
-2457 TRKGDIRILV
+2457 TRQGKVRILI
-2467 GSTGKLGTGV
+2467 GSTSKLGTGV
-2477 NVQDKVIA
+2477 NVQNKVIS
-2485 INHLD
+2485 IDHLD

-2514 VIVKQFVTKG
+2514 IMIKQFVAKG

-2543 IMTGRSLARSCEDV
+2543 ILTGKHIARSCEDV

-2575 MLAQKME
+2575 MVAQKME

-2606 KVNTT
+2606 KISTI
-2611 YPSRIQQYQRQ
+2611 YPGQ
-2622 IEQISQDAAL
+2622 IKRYEKEIDQIGEDIKL
-2632 LEQSR
+2632 LNQSA
-2637 GGNFSIVLDG
+2637 GSDFSIVLDG
-2647 KRYTERPEAGEA
+2647 KRYTERSEAGEA
-2659 LALLYRRISEGRKK
+2659 FGLLYRMIKEGAK
-2673 DDYDFEIG
+2673 DDSEEFEIG
-2681 TYRGFR
+2681 AYRSFP
-2687 LYLSFDP
+2687 LYLSVGYV
-2694 FSAGLVLRGSSRYN
+2694 SRLVLRYN
-2708 TDIGSSGQGAI
+2708 HHYTTEVGTSALGAI
-2719 TRIENLAERI
+2719 TRIEHLAERI
-2729 PSYLTYAQRDLE
+2729 PGYLKEAQRELE
-2741 EVQKQLEAARQQM
+2741 EVQKQLAVAQQQV
-2754 GQPFIYEEEL
+2754 GQPFIYEDEL

-2769 TLTEIN
+2769 QLTEIN
-2775 TKLEFESLQGQE
+2775 TKLEFESLQE
-2787 SEVVLDEDGERSDC
+2787 SEVILDENGQRSDGEEDWDSERVPSC
-2801 KKAQSADCVLPGAGA
+2801 ASAEV
-2816 EL
+2816 